1 MRRGKRIVAVFLSV
15 CFAINISIS
24 GLDIRAEEM
33 TGITATATDAE
44 NEQQDTTYLNT
55 DDIELESQDSVGEM
69 LAEDLESVYAEQEEN
84 SGYNIFNIDVKDGT
98 ATVEY
103 ETLENATLVVSAYDE
118 ITNQMVASASKS
130 VNKDETAV
138 NLELGNLSQYYIL
151 KGFIVD
157 SETLQPLTKEFKS
170 ELYTQG
176 MQEFLQKTTDDFSE
190 DRVLNFDDDKSNN
203 FAVYNQNTMVIE
215 QEATKNQLI
224 SADAEKNIYV
234 FENVDNNMLSLQKDD
249 VLSYEKEDGMVLIVK
264 VSTIDVQGTTVT
276 ISGQN
281 ADTEDVFDYVKIDSE
296 AGMENVTIDNSNLED
311 GVEYTGMIEDSA
323 DVPQTHSENANDSQ
337 TDALVTNESEVGAI
351 NGEGSNKLSAEFKF
365 EYPKNKDDEEISASV
380 SGKVNIELKNST
392 KLYIAQ
398 DRQYVEVK
406 FDYSLGLNFSI
417 KMEVDAKI
425 PLGKFSFAPIPGLKI
440 GLTPNVV
447 LKVSGKLSLEGKLK
461 GCIGV
466 RISAQEGVTNLTSN
480 PKWSGNIKFEATLFI
495 GISLKPEIDLINE
508 KVVELSFEGEVGA
521 EIKSTQEVISSSKSV
536 RHECKSCLDG
546 EISGKESATF
556 KAKFLNLKG
565 LTFARTFEINQKLTD
580 FYYSFD
586 YDEFGFTEC
595 PHKTYAVTV
604 LVLDKEKNPI
614 KEAVI
619 SCNSTKYQTDENGK
633 AKFYIAAGTYTIS
646 AEKQGVGS
654 YSKILRVYDES
665 KTIEIQIKGNNSGSS
680 EEKKGIKIG
689 SNTFPDEK
697 FRAYILKN
705 IDKDGDGY
713 LSETE
718 IAETTSITCRAR
730 SISSLKGIECFVN
743 VQSIDCSVNKLTE
756 LDVSKNT
763 ALMEFDCSSNNLT
776 QLDVSKNTALST
788 LYCSINNLT
797 HLDISKNTAL
807 YAFGCAYNRLIQLD
821 VSKNTALYWFD
832 CSRNNLTQLD
842 VSKNTALTELYCG
855 GNKLNELDVS
865 KNTALYEFDC
875 GDNNLTQLDVSKNTA
890 LYEFDCRS
898 NNLTQLDVSKNTT
911 LYELYCSDNNLTQL
925 DVSKNTAL
933 YRVECDNN
941 NLTQLDVSKNT
952 ALVVIICRY
961 NNLTQLD
968 LGKNVKY
975 IHCPGNNLTQLDV
988 SKNTALYWFDCNN
1001 NNLTQLDISKNTAL
1015 STFKCSNNNITQL
1028 DVGKNT
1034 ALMEF
1039 DCSGNNLT
1047 QLDISKNTKLWKL
1060 CCSNNSLTELD
1071 VSNNQ
1076 LDYLSCDRNVQVT
1089 GYNGTITYPDSSTSE
1104 NRLDEESQPV
1114 TDDFSDFEMKEVY
1127 KTDNPISAKTVQ
1139 QVTKADD
1146 THMSYIGLYPNTIYN
1161 LYVCKQAPVSIPFTE
1176 VFTEHNLLYINQYES
1191 DSDGNLSIDYVP
1203 MQEAAGAVEI
1213 LVAEKRINITD
1224 DARVCMA
1231 DIKYDGETHSPLIEY
1246 YFSDSLLS
1254 EGIDYEIEG
1263 DYEAK
1268 EPGTYTIRIRG
1279 IGQYTGTLELQYK
1292 IIDTTPV
1299 VTKPTPVKDLKA
1311 VPVSKNEVKLTWTAT
1326 EKDVKYLIYAK
1337 KHGKYEYCG
1346 TTSSTSYTDT
1356 DALCDDFGYYW
1367 VYPCRTDENGED
1379 IIGDCPQYVCAK
1391 GVYEEV
1397 TEEET
1402 ANVTTSYRTHVQSF
1416 GWQNPVTNGVMSGTS
1431 GKAKRLEGIEISVSG
1446 NKNLGIQYA
1455 THCQTY
1461 GWLPWSANGEMS
1473 GTTGEA
1479 KRLEAIKIQLA
1490 GADKDKYDVYYRVH
1504 AQSYGWLGW
1513 AKNGEPSGTAGYAK
1527 RLEGIQIV
1535 VVKKNEKA
1543 PGLNYAG
1550 VDASKGV
1557 HDSRAYIAKTNGT
1570 ITIPGSADSTNIM
1583 YKTHVQ
1589 SFGWQN
1595 WVLNGAM
1602 SGTSGKAKRLE
1613 GINIKLSNAAY
1624 AGGIQY
1630 QTHIQKNGWEQKWKK
1645 DGEMSGTSGEA
1656 KRLEAIRIKLYGEMA
1671 NHFDVYY
1678 RVHAQSYGWLGWAKN
1693 GEESGT
1699 AGYAKRLEGIQIVLV
1714 PKGSA
1719 APANNYKNIQS
1730 VNTKAYIKK

>member
-55 DDIELESQDSVGEM
+55 DDIEIESQDSVGEM

-84 SGYNIFNIDVKDGT
+84 SGYNIFNIDVKDRT
-98 ATVEY
+98 ATVQY
-103 ETLENATLVVSAYDE
+103 EALENATLVVSAYDE
-118 ITNQMVASASKS
+118 TTNQMVASASKS

-138 NLELGNLSQYYIL
+138 DLELGDLPQYYIL

-234 FENVDNNMLSLQKDD
+234 FENVDTNMLSLQKDD

-264 VSTIDVQGTTVT
+264 VSTIDVEGTTVT

-296 AGMENVTIDNSNLED
+296 AGMENVTIDNSNLDD

-323 DVPQTHSENANDSQ
+323 DVPKTYSENANDSQ
-337 TDALVTNESEVGAI
+337 TDALVANESEVGAS
-351 NGEGSNKLSAEFKF
+351 NGEGSNKLSAEFKL
-365 EYPKNKDDEEISASV
+365 ENPKNKDDEEISASV
-380 SGKVNIELKNST
+380 SGKVNIELKNSI

-406 FDYSLGLNFSI
+406 FDYSLGLNISI

-466 RISAQEGVTNLTSN
+466 RISAQEGITNLTSN

-565 LTFARTFEINQKLTD
+565 ATFARTFEINQKLTD

-586 YDEFGFTEC
+586 YDEFAFTEC

-604 LVLDKEKNPI
+604 LALDKEKNPI
-614 KEAVI
+614 KDAVI

-646 AEKQGVGS
+646 AAKQGVGS

-680 EEKKGIKIG
+680 EEKKGIKIDE
-689 SNTFPDEK
+689 NTFPDK
-697 FRAYILKN
+697 NFREYILEN

-718 IAETTSITCRAR
+718 IAETTQI
-730 SISSLKGIECFVN
+730 IIGSSTGQAEEDRIKSLEGIEYFIN
-743 VQSIDCSVNKLTE
+743 ISKLECGNNRLTK
-756 LDVSKNT
+756 LDVSNNIE
-763 ALMEFDCSSNNLT
+763 LEELDCYWNKITELNVSNNKKLKK
-776 QLDVSKNTALST
+776 LDCYV
-788 LYCSINNLT
+788 NNL
-797 HLDISKNTAL
+797 K
-807 YAFGCAYNRLIQLD
+807 
-821 VSKNTALYWFD
+821 
-832 CSRNNLTQLD
+832 
-842 VSKNTALTELYCG
+842 
-855 GNKLNELDVS
+855 
-865 KNTALYEFDC
+865 
-875 GDNNLTQLDVSKNTA
+875 
-890 LYEFDCRS
+890 
-898 NNLTQLDVSKNTT
+898 
-911 LYELYCSDNNLTQL
+911 
-925 DVSKNTAL
+925 
-933 YRVECDNN
+933 
-941 NLTQLDVSKNT
+941 
-952 ALVVIICRY
+952 
-961 NNLTQLD
+961 
-968 LGKNVKY
+968 
-975 IHCPGNNLTQLDV
+975 
-988 SKNTALYWFDCNN
+988 
-1001 NNLTQLDISKNTAL
+1001 
-1015 STFKCSNNNITQL
+1015 
-1028 DVGKNT
+1028 
-1034 ALMEF
+1034 
-1039 DCSGNNLT
+1039 
-1047 QLDISKNTKLWKL
+1047 
-1060 CCSNNSLTELD
+1060 ELD
-1071 VSNNQ
+1071 VSNNVELETLVCGSNNLTNLDVSRNSKLTELQCEYNELSELVVSSNNELRNFRCGNNDLGQ
-1076 LDYLSCDRNVQVT
+1076 LDVSNNIKLITLYCNDNKLTELNLNYNIELTELGCQSNELNNLDVKNNVNLIKLYCLENNLSQLDVSYNIELKELYCYWNRITKLNVSSNNKLNDLHCDKNTQVI
-1089 GYNGTITYPDSSTSE
+1089 GYEGTVKHPDYSKTYDQM
-1104 NRLDEESQPV
+1104 REESQPI

-1146 THMSYIGLYPNTIYN
+1146 THVSYAGLYSNTIYN

-1176 VFTEHNLLYINQYES
+1176 VFTEDNLLYINQYES
-1191 DSDGNLSIDYVP
+1191 DADGNLSIDYVP
-1203 MQEAAGAVEI
+1203 MQEATGAVEI
-1213 LVAEKRINITD
+1213 LVAQKRINITD

-1231 DIKYDGETHSPLIEY
+1231 NIEYDGETHSPLIEY

-1279 IGQYTGTLELQYK
+1279 IVQYTGTLELQYK

-1391 GVYEEV
+1391 GVYEEI
-1397 TEEET
+1397 TEEKT
-1402 ANVTTSYRTHVQSF
+1402 ANVTISYRTHVQSF
-1416 GWQNPVTNGVMSGTS
+1416 GWQNPVTNGVMSGTT

-1479 KRLEAIKIQLA
+1479 KRLEAIEIRLT

-1535 VVKKNEKA
+1535 VVKKTEAA
-1543 PGLNYAG
+1543 PGLDYAG
-1550 VDASKGV
+1550 VNASKGV

-1595 WVLNGAM
+1595 WVLNGTM

>member
-1 MRRGKRIVAVFLSV
+1 MRRGKRIVAAFLSV

-55 DDIELESQDSVGEM
+55 DDIEIESQDSVGEM

-84 SGYNIFNIDVKDGT
+84 SGYNIFNIDVKDRT
-98 ATVEY
+98 ATVQY
-103 ETLENATLVVSAYDE
+103 EALENATLVVSAYDE
-118 ITNQMVASASKS
+118 TTNQMVASASKS

-138 NLELGNLSQYYIL
+138 DLELGDLPQYYIL

-203 FAVYNQNTMVIE
+203 FAVYNQNTIVIE

-234 FENVDNNMLSLQKDD
+234 FENVDTNMLSLQKDD

-264 VSTIDVQGTTVT
+264 VSTIDVEGTTVT

-296 AGMENVTIDNSNLED
+296 AGMENVTIDNSNLDD

-323 DVPQTHSENANDSQ
+323 DVPKTYSENANDSQ
-337 TDALVTNESEVGAI
+337 TDALVANESEVGAS
-351 NGEGSNKLSAEFKF
+351 NGEGSNKLSAEFKL
-365 EYPKNKDDEEISASV
+365 ENPKNKDDEEISASV

-406 FDYSLGLNFSI
+406 FDYSLGLNISI

-466 RISAQEGVTNLTSN
+466 RISAQEGITNLTSN

-565 LTFARTFEINQKLTD
+565 ATFARTFEINQKLTD

-586 YDEFGFTEC
+586 YDEFAFTEC

-604 LVLDKEKNPI
+604 LALDKEKNPI
-614 KEAVI
+614 KDAVI

-646 AEKQGVGS
+646 AAKQGVGS

-665 KTIEIQIKGNNSGSS
+665 KTIEIQIKGNNSGLS

-697 FRAYILKN
+697 FRAYILEN

-718 IAETTSITCRAR
+718 IAETTSITCGAR
-730 SISSLKGIECFVN
+730 SISSLKGIEYFVN
-743 VQSIDCSVNKLTE
+743 VQSIDCRGNNLTQ
-756 LDVSKNT
+756 LDVSKNIYLRGL
-763 ALMEFDCSSNNLT
+763 ACFENNLT
-776 QLDVSKNTALST
+776 QLDVSKNTVLEKLA
-788 LYCSINNLT
+788 CQQNN
-797 HLDISKNTAL
+797 
-807 YAFGCAYNRLIQLD
+807 LIQLD
-821 VSKNTALYWFD
+821 VSKNVWYLNCYK
-832 CSRNNLTQLD
+832 NNLTQLD
-842 VSKNTALTELYCG
+842 VSKNVTLWYLYCD
-855 GNKLNELDVS
+855 NNNLTQLDISKSVELRNLSCAKNNLTQLDISKNVKLYMLSCYKNNLTQLDVC
-865 KNTALYEFDC
+865 KNTALEDLDC
-875 GDNNLTQLDVSKNTA
+875 SENNLTQLDVSKNA
-890 LYEFDCRS
+890 KLCELKCY
-898 NNLTQLDVSKNTT
+898 NNNISQLDVSNK
-911 LYELYCSDNNLTQL
+911 SNL
-925 DVSKNTAL
+925 
-933 YRVECDNN
+933 R
-941 NLTQLDVSKNT
+941 
-952 ALVVIICRY
+952 I
-961 NNLTQLD
+961 
-968 LGKNVKY
+968 
-975 IHCPGNNLTQLDV
+975 
-988 SKNTALYWFDCNN
+988 
-1001 NNLTQLDISKNTAL
+1001 
-1015 STFKCSNNNITQL
+1015 
-1028 DVGKNT
+1028 
-1034 ALMEF
+1034 
-1039 DCSGNNLT
+1039 
-1047 QLDISKNTKLWKL
+1047 
-1060 CCSNNSLTELD
+1060 
-1071 VSNNQ
+1071 
-1076 LDYLSCDRNVQVT
+1076 LSCDRNVQVT

-1146 THMSYIGLYPNTIYN
+1146 THVSYIGLYPNTSYN
-1161 LYVCKQAPVSIPFTE
+1161 LYVCKQAPISTPFTD
-1176 VFTEHNLLYINQYES
+1176 VFTEDNLLYINQYES

-1246 YFSDSLLS
+1246 YFSDSLLN
-1254 EGIDYEIEG
+1254 EGTDYEIEG

-1279 IGQYTGTLELQYK
+1279 IGQYTGILELQYK

-1311 VPVSKNEVKLTWTAT
+1311 VPVSKNGVKLTWTAT

-1367 VYPCRTDENGED
+1367 VYPCRTGENGED

-1446 NKNLGIQYA
+1446 NENLGIQYA

-1479 KRLEAIKIQLA
+1479 KRLEAIEIRLT

-1693 GEESGT
+1693 GEEAGT

>member
-55 DDIELESQDSVGEM
+55 DDIEIESQDSVGEM

-84 SGYNIFNIDVKDGT
+84 SGYNIFNIDVKDRT
-98 ATVEY
+98 ATVQY
-103 ETLENATLVVSAYDE
+103 EALENATLVVSAYDE
-118 ITNQMVASASKS
+118 TTNQMVASASKS

-138 NLELGNLSQYYIL
+138 DLELGDLPQYYIL

-203 FAVYNQNTMVIE
+203 FAVYNQNTIVIE

-234 FENVDNNMLSLQKDD
+234 FENVDTNMLSLQKDD

-264 VSTIDVQGTTVT
+264 VNTIDVEGTTVT

-296 AGMENVTIDNSNLED
+296 AGMENVAIDNSNLED
-311 GVEYTGMIEDSA
+311 GVEYTGMIEDSG
-323 DVPQTHSENANDSQ
+323 DVPKTYSENANDSQ
-337 TDALVTNESEVGAI
+337 TDALVANESEVGAS
-351 NGEGSNKLSAEFKF
+351 NGEGSNKLSAEFKL
-365 EYPKNKDDEEISASV
+365 ENPKNKDDEGISASV

-398 DRQYVEVK
+398 DHQYVEVK
-406 FDYSLGLNFSI
+406 FDYSLGLNISI

-508 KVVELSFEGEVGA
+508 KIVELSFEGEVGA
-521 EIKSTQEVISSSKSV
+521 EIKSTQEVINSSKSV

-565 LTFARTFEINQKLTD
+565 ATFARTFEINQKLTD

-586 YDEFGFTEC
+586 YDEFAFTEC

-614 KEAVI
+614 KDAVI
-619 SCNSTKYQTDENGK
+619 SCNYMNYQTDENGK

-646 AEKQGVGS
+646 AAKQGVGS
-654 YSKILRVYDES
+654 YSKILHVYDES

-680 EEKKGIKIG
+680 EEKKGIKIDE
-689 SNTFPDEK
+689 NTFPDEN
-697 FRAYILKN
+697 FRAYILKK

-718 IAETTSITCRAR
+718 IAETTSITCAD
-730 SISSLKGIECFVN
+730 ISSLKGIEYFVN
-743 VQSIDCSVNKLTE
+743 VQLIDCRGCNLTQ
-756 LDVSKNT
+756 LDVSENT
-763 ALMEFDCSSNNLT
+763 ALEVLYCSKNNLT
-776 QLDVSKNTALST
+776 QLDVSKNTALED
-788 LYCSINNLT
+788 LLCSE
-797 HLDISKNTAL
+797 
-807 YAFGCAYNRLIQLD
+807 
-821 VSKNTALYWFD
+821 
-832 CSRNNLTQLD
+832 NNLTQLD
-842 VSKNTALTELYCG
+842 VSKNTALEYLDCSENNLTQ
-855 GNKLNELDVS
+855 LDVS
-865 KNTALYEFDC
+865 KNIALEHLYCSE
-875 GDNNLTQLDVSKNTA
+875 NNLTQLDVSKNTA
-890 LYEFDCRS
+890 LKHLYCSENNLTQLDVSKNIYLLDLDCS
-898 NNLTQLDVSKNTT
+898 GNNLTQLDVSKNTVLAKLSCQQNNLT
-911 LYELYCSDNNLTQL
+911 QLDVSKNVKLWYLNCYNNNLTQLDVSKNVKLWDLHCSENNLTQL

-933 YRVECDNN
+933 EYLDCSEN

-952 ALVVIICRY
+952 EL
-961 NNLTQLD
+961 QD
-968 LGKNVKY
+968 L
-975 IHCPGNNLTQLDV
+975 
-988 SKNTALYWFDCNN
+988 
-1001 NNLTQLDISKNTAL
+1001 
-1015 STFKCSNNNITQL
+1015 
-1028 DVGKNT
+1028 
-1034 ALMEF
+1034 

-1047 QLDISKNTKLWKL
+1047 QLDVSENAKL
-1060 CCSNNSLTELD
+1060 CELKCYNNNISQLD
-1071 VSNNQ
+1071 VSNKSN
-1076 LDYLSCDRNVQVT
+1076 LRILACERNVQVT
-1089 GYNGTITYPDSSTSE
+1089 GYNGTIIYPDSSTSE
-1104 NRLDEESQPV
+1104 NRLDEESLPIA
-1114 TDDFSDFEMKEVY
+1114 DDFSDFEMKEVY

-1146 THMSYIGLYPNTIYN
+1146 THVSYIGLYPNTIYN

-1203 MQEAAGAVEI
+1203 MQEATGAVEI
-1213 LVAEKRINITD
+1213 LVAQKRINITD
-1224 DARVCMA
+1224 NARVCMA

-1391 GVYEEV
+1391 GVYEEI

-1402 ANVTTSYRTHVQSF
+1402 ANVTISYRTHVQSF
-1416 GWQNPVTNGVMSGTS
+1416 GWQNPVTNGVMSGTT

-1479 KRLEAIKIQLA
+1479 KRLEAIEIRLT

-1535 VVKKNEKA
+1535 VVKKTEAA
-1543 PGLNYAG
+1543 PGLDYAG
-1550 VDASKGV
+1550 VNASKGV

-1595 WVLNGAM
+1595 WVLNGTM

-1630 QTHIQKNGWEQKWKK
+1630 RTHIQTYGWEKEWKK
-1645 DGEMSGTSGEA
+1645 DGVMSGTSGKA
-1656 KRLEAIRIKLYGEMA
+1656 KRLEAIQIKLYGEMA

>member
-98 ATVEY
+98 ATVQY
-103 ETLENATLVVSAYDE
+103 EALENATLVVSAYDE
-118 ITNQMVASASKS
+118 TTNQMVASASKS

-138 NLELGNLSQYYIL
+138 DLELGDLPQYYIL

-203 FAVYNQNTMVIE
+203 FAVYNQNTIVIE

-234 FENVDNNMLSLQKDD
+234 FENVDTNMLSLQKDD

-264 VSTIDVQGTTVT
+264 VSTIDVEGTTVT

-296 AGMENVTIDNSNLED
+296 AGMENVAIDNSNLED

-323 DVPQTHSENANDSQ
+323 DVPKTYSENANDSQ
-337 TDALVTNESEVGAI
+337 TDALVANESEVGAS
-351 NGEGSNKLSAEFKF
+351 NGEGSNKLSAEFKL
-365 EYPKNKDDEEISASV
+365 ENPKNKDDEGISASV

-398 DRQYVEVK
+398 DHQYVEVK
-406 FDYSLGLNFSI
+406 FDYSLGLNISI

-440 GLTPNVV
+440 GLTPSVV

-466 RISAQEGVTNLTSN
+466 RISVQEGITNLTSN

-508 KVVELSFEGEVGA
+508 KIVELSFEGEVGA
-521 EIKSTQEVISSSKSV
+521 EIKSTQEVINSSKSV

-565 LTFARTFEINQKLTD
+565 ATFARTFEINQKLTD

-586 YDEFGFTEC
+586 YDEFAFTEC

-619 SCNSTKYQTDENGK
+619 SCNSTNYQTDENGK

-680 EEKKGIKIG
+680 EEKKGIKIDE
-689 SNTFPDEK
+689 NTFPDEN

-718 IAETTSITCRAR
+718 IEETTSITCRDR
-730 SISSLKGIECFVN
+730 SISSLKGIECFAALEYLY
-743 VQSIDCSVNKLTE
+743 CSE
-756 LDVSKNT
+756 
-763 ALMEFDCSSNNLT
+763 NNLT
-776 QLDVSKNTALST
+776 QLDVSKNTALAI
-788 LYCSINNLT
+788 LYCSENNLT
-797 HLDISKNTAL
+797 
-807 YAFGCAYNRLIQLD
+807 QLD
-821 VSKNTALYWFD
+821 VSKNIYLSCLI
-832 CSRNNLTQLD
+832 CSENNLTQLD
-842 VSKNTALTELYCG
+842 VSKNTEL
-855 GNKLNELDVS
+855 
-865 KNTALYEFDC
+865 
-875 GDNNLTQLDVSKNTA
+875 Q
-890 LYEFDCRS
+890 
-898 NNLTQLDVSKNTT
+898 
-911 LYELYCSDNNLTQL
+911 
-925 DVSKNTAL
+925 
-933 YRVECDNN
+933 
-941 NLTQLDVSKNT
+941 
-952 ALVVIICRY
+952 
-961 NNLTQLD
+961 D
-968 LGKNVKY
+968 L
-975 IHCPGNNLTQLDV
+975 
-988 SKNTALYWFDCNN
+988 
-1001 NNLTQLDISKNTAL
+1001 
-1015 STFKCSNNNITQL
+1015 
-1028 DVGKNT
+1028 
-1034 ALMEF
+1034 

-1047 QLDISKNTKLWKL
+1047 QLDVSENAKL
-1060 CCSNNSLTELD
+1060 CELKCYNNNIS
-1071 VSNNQ
+1071 Q
-1076 LDYLSCDRNVQVT
+1076 LDMSNKSNLRILSCDRNVQVI
-1089 GYNGTITYPDSSTSE
+1089 GYHGEITYPSSSTSQ
-1104 NRLDEESQPV
+1104 NQLKEETKIV
-1114 TDDFSDFEMKEVY
+1114 TDNSSDFEMKEVY

-1146 THMSYIGLYPNTIYN
+1146 THVSYIGLYPNTIYN

-1203 MQEAAGAVEI
+1203 MQEATGAVEI
-1213 LVAEKRINITD
+1213 LVAQKRINITD
-1224 DARVCMA
+1224 NARVCMA

-1391 GVYEEV
+1391 GVYEEI

-1402 ANVTTSYRTHVQSF
+1402 ANVTISYRTHVQSF
-1416 GWQNPVTNGVMSGTS
+1416 GWQNPVTNGVMSGTT

-1479 KRLEAIKIQLA
+1479 KRLEAIEIRLT

-1535 VVKKNEKA
+1535 VVKKTEAA
-1543 PGLNYAG
+1543 PGLDYAG
-1550 VDASKGV
+1550 VNASKGV

-1595 WVLNGAM
+1595 WVLNGTM

-1630 QTHIQKNGWEQKWKK
+1630 RTHIQTYGWEKEWKK
-1645 DGEMSGTSGEA
+1645 DGVMSGTSGEA
-1656 KRLEAIRIKLYGEMA
+1656 KRLEAIQIKLYGEMA

-1699 AGYAKRLEGIQIVLV
+1699 AGLAKRLEGIQIVLI
-1714 PKGSA
+1714 PKGGA

>member
-55 DDIELESQDSVGEM
+55 DDIEIESQDSVGEM

-84 SGYNIFNIDVKDGT
+84 SGYNIFNIDVKDRT
-98 ATVEY
+98 ATVQY
-103 ETLENATLVVSAYDE
+103 EALENATLVVSAYDE
-118 ITNQMVASASKS
+118 TTNQMVASASKS

-138 NLELGNLSQYYIL
+138 DLELGDLPQYYIL

-203 FAVYNQNTMVIE
+203 FAVYNQNTIVIE

-234 FENVDNNMLSLQKDD
+234 FENVDTNMLSLQKDD

-264 VSTIDVQGTTVT
+264 VNTIDVEGTTVT

-296 AGMENVTIDNSNLED
+296 AGMENVAIDNSNLED
-311 GVEYTGMIEDSA
+311 GVEYTGMIEDSG
-323 DVPQTHSENANDSQ
+323 DVPKTYSENANDSQ
-337 TDALVTNESEVGAI
+337 TDALVANESEVGAS
-351 NGEGSNKLSAEFKF
+351 NGEGSNKLSAEFKL
-365 EYPKNKDDEEISASV
+365 ENPKNKDDEGISASV

-398 DRQYVEVK
+398 DHQYVEVK
-406 FDYSLGLNFSI
+406 FDYSLGLNISI

-565 LTFARTFEINQKLTD
+565 ATFARTFEINQKLTD

-586 YDEFGFTEC
+586 YDEFAFTEC

-604 LVLDKEKNPI
+604 LALDKEKNPI
-614 KEAVI
+614 KDAVI

-646 AEKQGVGS
+646 AAKQGVGS

-665 KTIEIQIKGNNSGSS
+665 KTIEIQIKENNSGSS
-680 EEKKGIKIG
+680 EEKKGIKIDE
-689 SNTFPDEK
+689 NTFPDEN
-697 FRAYILKN
+697 FRAYINKK
-705 IDKDGDGY
+705 IDKNFDGY
-713 LSETE
+713 LSKTE
-718 IAETTSITCRAR
+718 IERTTSINCAGQ
-730 SISSLKGIECFVN
+730 SISSLKGIEYFVDIQKLN
-743 VQSIDCSVNKLTE
+743 CDNNKLTQLDLSKNTKLESLDCAVNKLTKLNVSQNVQLGDLGCGFNE
-756 LDVSKNT
+756 LTRLDVSKNT
-763 ALMEFDCSSNNLT
+763 RLEILVCYCNKLTQLDISKNTELKKLLCEVNDLTKLDISNNMGLVYLSCDYNKQTQLDVSKNTELSFLSCGNNELT
-776 QLDVSKNTALST
+776 QLDVSKNTELRYLS
-788 LYCSINNLT
+788 CIGS
-797 HLDISKNTAL
+797 
-807 YAFGCAYNRLIQLD
+807 
-821 VSKNTALYWFD
+821 
-832 CSRNNLTQLD
+832 NLTQLNVSNNTKLETLSCNNNNLTRLD
-842 VSKNTALTELYCG
+842 VNNNTKLRELYCES
-855 GNKLNELDVS
+855 N
-865 KNTALYEFDC
+865 A
-875 GDNNLTQLDVSKNTA
+875 LTQL
-890 LYEFDCRS
+890 
-898 NNLTQLDVSKNTT
+898 
-911 LYELYCSDNNLTQL
+911 ELAENIELEKLCCSDNNLTQL
-925 DVSKNTAL
+925 DVSNNTCL
-933 YRVECDNN
+933 R
-941 NLTQLDVSKNT
+941 
-952 ALVVIICRY
+952 
-961 NNLTQLD
+961 
-968 LGKNVKY
+968 
-975 IHCPGNNLTQLDV
+975 
-988 SKNTALYWFDCNN
+988 
-1001 NNLTQLDISKNTAL
+1001 
-1015 STFKCSNNNITQL
+1015 
-1028 DVGKNT
+1028 
-1034 ALMEF
+1034 
-1039 DCSGNNLT
+1039 
-1047 QLDISKNTKLWKL
+1047 
-1060 CCSNNSLTELD
+1060 
-1071 VSNNQ
+1071 
-1076 LDYLSCDRNVQVT
+1076 YLSCDRNVQVT

-1104 NRLDEESQPV
+1104 NRLDEESLPI

-1146 THMSYIGLYPNTIYN
+1146 THVSYIGLYPNTSYN
-1161 LYVCKQAPVSIPFTE
+1161 LYVCKQASISTPFTD
-1176 VFTEHNLLYINQYES
+1176 VFTEDNLLYINQYES

-1203 MQEAAGAVEI
+1203 MQEVAGAVEI

-1326 EKDVKYLIYAK
+1326 EKDVKYLIYTK

-1356 DALCDDFGYYW
+1356 EALCDDFGYYW

-1391 GVYEEV
+1391 GVYEEI
-1397 TEEET
+1397 TEEKT
-1402 ANVTTSYRTHVQSF
+1402 ANVTISYRTHVQSF

-1461 GWLPWSANGEMS
+1461 GWLPWSANGEMN

-1479 KRLEAIKIQLA
+1479 KRLEAIKIQLT

-1535 VVKKNEKA
+1535 VVKKTEAA
-1543 PGLNYAG
+1543 PGLDYVG
-1550 VDASKGV
+1550 VNASKGV

-1570 ITIPGSADSTNIM
+1570 ITIPGSTDSTNIM

-1595 WVLNGAM
+1595 WVLNGTM

-1699 AGYAKRLEGIQIVLV
+1699 AGLAKRLEGIQIVLI
-1714 PKGSA
+1714 PKGGA

>member
-55 DDIELESQDSVGEM
+55 DDIEIESQDSVGEM

-84 SGYNIFNIDVKDGT
+84 SGYNIFNIDVKDRT
-98 ATVEY
+98 ATVQY
-103 ETLENATLVVSAYDE
+103 EALENATLVVSAYDE
-118 ITNQMVASASKS
+118 TTNQMVASASKS

-138 NLELGNLSQYYIL
+138 DLELGDLPQYYIL

-203 FAVYNQNTMVIE
+203 FAVYNQNTIVIE

-234 FENVDNNMLSLQKDD
+234 FENVDTNMLSLQKDD

-264 VSTIDVQGTTVT
+264 VNTIDVEGTTVT

-296 AGMENVTIDNSNLED
+296 AGMENVAIDNSNLED
-311 GVEYTGMIEDSA
+311 GVEYTGMIEDSG
-323 DVPQTHSENANDSQ
+323 DVPKTYSENANDSQ
-337 TDALVTNESEVGAI
+337 TDALVANESEVGAS
-351 NGEGSNKLSAEFKF
+351 NGEGSNKLSAEFKL
-365 EYPKNKDDEEISASV
+365 ENPKNKDDEGISASV

-398 DRQYVEVK
+398 DHQYVEVK
-406 FDYSLGLNFSI
+406 FDYSLGLNISI

-466 RISAQEGVTNLTSN
+466 RISAQEGITNLTSN

-565 LTFARTFEINQKLTD
+565 ATFARTFEINQKLTD

-586 YDEFGFTEC
+586 YDEFAFTEC

-604 LVLDKEKNPI
+604 LALDKEKNPI
-614 KEAVI
+614 KDAVI

-646 AEKQGVGS
+646 AAKQGVGS

-680 EEKKGIKIG
+680 EEKKGIKIDE
-689 SNTFPDEK
+689 NTFPDK
-697 FRAYILKN
+697 NFRVYILEN

-713 LSETE
+713 LSESE

-743 VQSIDCSVNKLTE
+743 VQSIDCSVNNLTE

-763 ALMEFDCSSNNLT
+763 ALSSLDCTQNNLTQLDLGKNVKLKYLQCMFNKLT
-776 QLDVSKNTALST
+776 QLDVSKNTAL
-788 LYCSINNLT
+788 
-797 HLDISKNTAL
+797 
-807 YAFGCAYNRLIQLD
+807 
-821 VSKNTALYWFD
+821 
-832 CSRNNLTQLD
+832 
-842 VSKNTALTELYCG
+842 
-855 GNKLNELDVS
+855 
-865 KNTALYEFDC
+865 YEFACDE
-875 GDNNLTQLDVSKNTA
+875 NNLTQLDVSKNTA
-890 LYEFDCRS
+890 LYVLECG
-898 NNLTQLDVSKNTT
+898 NNKLTQLDVSKNTV
-911 LYELYCSDNNLTQL
+911 LYGLYCGNNSLTQL
-925 DVSKNTAL
+925 DVSKNTVLDVLECNDNKLTRLVSKNTAL
-933 YRVECDNN
+933 STFKCSNN
-941 NLTQLDVSKNT
+941 NLTELDVSKNT
-952 ALVVIICRY
+952 ALYKFDCS
-961 NNLTQLD
+961 
-968 LGKNVKY
+968 
-975 IHCPGNNLTQLDV
+975 GNNLTQLDV
-988 SKNTALYWFDCNN
+988 SKNTALCWLFCG
-1001 NNLTQLDISKNTAL
+1001 
-1015 STFKCSNNNITQL
+1015 NNNI
-1028 DVGKNT
+1028 
-1034 ALMEF
+1034 
-1039 DCSGNNLT
+1039 
-1047 QLDISKNTKLWKL
+1047 
-1060 CCSNNSLTELD
+1060 TELD
-1071 VSNNQ
+1071 VSNNNQ
-1076 LDYLSCDRNVQVT
+1076 LCYLSCDYNVQVT
-1089 GYNGTITYPDSSTSE
+1089 GCPQNIIYHSSSTSL
-1104 NRLDEESQPV
+1104 NQLNEESQPI

-1146 THMSYIGLYPNTIYN
+1146 THVSYIGLYPNTIYN

-1176 VFTEHNLLYINQYES
+1176 VFTGDNLLYINQYES
-1191 DSDGNLSIDYVP
+1191 DTDGKLSIDYVP
-1203 MQEAAGAVEI
+1203 MQEATGAVEI

-1246 YFSDSLLS
+1246 YFSDSLLN

-1268 EPGTYTIRIRG
+1268 EPGTYTIIIRG

-1299 VTKPTPVKDLKA
+1299 AAKPTPVRDLKA

-1391 GVYEEV
+1391 GVYEEI

-1402 ANVTTSYRTHVQSF
+1402 ANVTISYRTHVQSF
-1416 GWQNPVTNGVMSGTS
+1416 GWQNPVTNGVMSGTT

-1543 PGLNYAG
+1543 PGLDYAG
-1550 VDASKGV
+1550 VNASKGV

-1570 ITIPGSADSTNIM
+1570 ITIPGSTDSTNIM

-1630 QTHIQKNGWEQKWKK
+1630 RTHVQTYGWEKEWRK
-1645 DGEMSGTSGEA
+1645 DGAMSGTSGKA
-1656 KRLEAIRIKLYGEMA
+1656 KRLEAIQIKLYGEMA

-1693 GEESGT
+1693 GEEAGT
-1699 AGYAKRLEGIQIVLV
+1699 AGLAKRLEGIQIVLI
-1714 PKGSA
+1714 PKGGA

>member
-55 DDIELESQDSVGEM
+55 DDIEIESQDSVGEM

-84 SGYNIFNIDVKDGT
+84 SGYNIFNIDVKDRT
-98 ATVEY
+98 ATVQY
-103 ETLENATLVVSAYDE
+103 EALENATLVVSAYDE
-118 ITNQMVASASKS
+118 TTNQMVASASKS

-138 NLELGNLSQYYIL
+138 DLELGDLPQYYIL

-203 FAVYNQNTMVIE
+203 FAVYNQNTIVIE

-234 FENVDNNMLSLQKDD
+234 FENVDTNMLSLQKDD

-264 VSTIDVQGTTVT
+264 VSTIDVEGTTVT

-296 AGMENVTIDNSNLED
+296 AGMENVAIDNSNLED

-323 DVPQTHSENANDSQ
+323 DVPKTYSENANDSQ
-337 TDALVTNESEVGAI
+337 TDALVANESEVGAS
-351 NGEGSNKLSAEFKF
+351 NGEGSNKLSAEFKL
-365 EYPKNKDDEEISASV
+365 ENPKNKDDEGISASV

-398 DRQYVEVK
+398 DHQYVEVK
-406 FDYSLGLNFSI
+406 FDYSLGLNISI

-440 GLTPNVV
+440 GLTPSVV

-466 RISAQEGVTNLTSN
+466 RISAQEGITNLTSN

-521 EIKSTQEVISSSKSV
+521 EIKSTQEVINSSKSV

-565 LTFARTFEINQKLTD
+565 ATFARTFEINQKLTD

-586 YDEFGFTEC
+586 YDEFAFTEC

-614 KEAVI
+614 KDAVI

-680 EEKKGIKIG
+680 EEKKGIKIDE
-689 SNTFPDEK
+689 NTFPDEK
-697 FRAYILKN
+697 FRAYILEN

-713 LSETE
+713 LSDTE
-718 IAETTSITCRAR
+718 IAETTSITCAAR

-743 VQSIDCSVNKLTE
+743 VQSIDCGV
-756 LDVSKNT
+756 
-763 ALMEFDCSSNNLT
+763 NNLT
-776 QLDVSKNTALST
+776 QLDVSKNTALED
-788 LYCSINNLT
+788 
-797 HLDISKNTAL
+797 LDCWA
-807 YAFGCAYNRLIQLD
+807 
-821 VSKNTALYWFD
+821 
-832 CSRNNLTQLD
+832 NNLTQLD
-842 VSKNTALTELYCG
+842 VSKNTVLETLTC
-855 GNKLNELDVS
+855 DQ
-865 KNTALYEFDC
+865 
-875 GDNNLTQLDVSKNTA
+875 NNLTQLDVSKNVK
-890 LYEFDCRS
+890 LWDLDCYK
-898 NNLTQLDVSKNTT
+898 NNLTQLDVSKNVKLWNLNCSENNLTQ
-911 LYELYCSDNNLTQL
+911 LDISKNVELRWLSCYQNNLTQL
-925 DVSKNTAL
+925 DVSKNVKLCDL
-933 YRVECDNN
+933 YCFENNLTQLDISKSVELRDLSCYQNNLTQLDISKNVKLWNLNCEQN
-941 NLTQLDVSKNT
+941 NLTQLDVCKNTELRILSCEGNNLSQLDVSKNT
-952 ALVVIICRY
+952 ELQELYCS
-961 NNLTQLD
+961 
-968 LGKNVKY
+968 
-975 IHCPGNNLTQLDV
+975 GNNLTQLDV
-988 SKNTALYWFDCNN
+988 SKNTELQELY
-1001 NNLTQLDISKNTAL
+1001 
-1015 STFKCSNNNITQL
+1015 
-1028 DVGKNT
+1028 
-1034 ALMEF
+1034 
-1039 DCSGNNLT
+1039 CSGNNLT
-1047 QLDISKNTKLWKL
+1047 QLDVSKNAKL
-1060 CCSNNSLTELD
+1060 CELKCYNNNISQLD
-1071 VSNNQ
+1071 VSNKSN
-1076 LDYLSCDRNVQVT
+1076 LRILSCDRNVQVT

-1104 NRLDEESQPV
+1104 NRLDEESLPIA
-1114 TDDFSDFEMKEVY
+1114 DDFSDFEKKEVY

-1146 THMSYIGLYPNTIYN
+1146 THASYAGLYPNTIYN

-1176 VFTEHNLLYINQYES
+1176 VFTENNLLYINQYES
-1191 DSDGNLSIDYVP
+1191 DADGNLSIDYVP
-1203 MQEAAGAVEI
+1203 MQEATGAVEI
-1213 LVAEKRINITD
+1213 LVAQKRINITD

-1231 DIKYDGETHSPLIEY
+1231 NIEYDGETHSPLIEY

-1268 EPGTYTIRIRG
+1268 EPGTYTIIIRG

-1299 VTKPTPVKDLKA
+1299 VVKPTPVKNLKA
-1311 VPVSKNEVKLTWTAT
+1311 ASVAKNKVKLTWTAT

-1416 GWQNPVTNGVMSGTS
+1416 GWQNPVTNGVMSGTT

-1479 KRLEAIKIQLA
+1479 KRLEAIEIRLT

-1535 VVKKNEKA
+1535 VVKKTEAA
-1543 PGLNYAG
+1543 PGLDYAG
-1550 VDASKGV
+1550 VNASKGV

-1595 WVLNGAM
+1595 WVLNGTM

-1630 QTHIQKNGWEQKWKK
+1630 RTHIQTYGWEKEWKK
-1645 DGEMSGTSGEA
+1645 DGVMSGTSGEA
-1656 KRLEAIRIKLYGEMA
+1656 KRLEAIQIKLYGEMA

-1699 AGYAKRLEGIQIVLV
+1699 AGLAKRLEGIQIVLI
-1714 PKGSA
+1714 PKGGA

>member
-55 DDIELESQDSVGEM
+55 DDIEIESQDSVGEM

-84 SGYNIFNIDVKDGT
+84 SGYNIFNIDVKDRT
-98 ATVEY
+98 ATVQY
-103 ETLENATLVVSAYDE
+103 EALENATLVVSAYDE
-118 ITNQMVASASKS
+118 TTNQMVASASKS

-138 NLELGNLSQYYIL
+138 DLELGDLPQYYIL

-203 FAVYNQNTMVIE
+203 FAVYNQNTIVIE

-234 FENVDNNMLSLQKDD
+234 FENVDTNMLSLQKDD

-264 VSTIDVQGTTVT
+264 VNTIDVEGTTVT

-296 AGMENVTIDNSNLED
+296 AGMENVAIDNSNLED
-311 GVEYTGMIEDSA
+311 GVEYTGMIEDSG
-323 DVPQTHSENANDSQ
+323 DVPKTYSENANDSQ
-337 TDALVTNESEVGAI
+337 TDALVANESEVGAS
-351 NGEGSNKLSAEFKF
+351 NGEGSNKLSAEFKL
-365 EYPKNKDDEEISASV
+365 ENPKNKDDEGISASV

-398 DRQYVEVK
+398 DHQYVEVK
-406 FDYSLGLNFSI
+406 FDYSLGLNISI

-508 KVVELSFEGEVGA
+508 KIVELSFEGEVGA
-521 EIKSTQEVISSSKSV
+521 EIKSTQEVINSSKSV

-565 LTFARTFEINQKLTD
+565 ATFARTFEINQKLTD

-586 YDEFGFTEC
+586 YDEFAFTEC

-614 KEAVI
+614 KDAVI
-619 SCNSTKYQTDENGK
+619 SCNYMNYQTDENGK

-646 AEKQGVGS
+646 AAKQGVGS
-654 YSKILRVYDES
+654 YSKILHVYDES

-680 EEKKGIKIG
+680 EEKKGIKIDE
-689 SNTFPDEK
+689 NTFPDEN
-697 FRAYILKN
+697 FRAYILKK

-718 IAETTSITCRAR
+718 IAETTSITCAD
-730 SISSLKGIECFVN
+730 ISSLKGIEYFVN
-743 VQSIDCSVNKLTE
+743 VQLIDCRGCNLTQ
-756 LDVSKNT
+756 LDVSENT
-763 ALMEFDCSSNNLT
+763 ALEVLYCSKNNLT
-776 QLDVSKNTALST
+776 QLDVSKNTALEY
-788 LYCSINNLT
+788 L
-797 HLDISKNTAL
+797 
-807 YAFGCAYNRLIQLD
+807 
-821 VSKNTALYWFD
+821 D
-832 CSRNNLTQLD
+832 CSENNLTQLD
-842 VSKNTALTELYCG
+842 VSKNTEL
-855 GNKLNELDVS
+855 
-865 KNTALYEFDC
+865 
-875 GDNNLTQLDVSKNTA
+875 Q
-890 LYEFDCRS
+890 
-898 NNLTQLDVSKNTT
+898 
-911 LYELYCSDNNLTQL
+911 
-925 DVSKNTAL
+925 
-933 YRVECDNN
+933 
-941 NLTQLDVSKNT
+941 
-952 ALVVIICRY
+952 
-961 NNLTQLD
+961 D
-968 LGKNVKY
+968 L
-975 IHCPGNNLTQLDV
+975 
-988 SKNTALYWFDCNN
+988 
-1001 NNLTQLDISKNTAL
+1001 
-1015 STFKCSNNNITQL
+1015 
-1028 DVGKNT
+1028 
-1034 ALMEF
+1034 

-1047 QLDISKNTKLWKL
+1047 QLDVSENAKL
-1060 CCSNNSLTELD
+1060 CELKCYNNNISQLD
-1071 VSNNQ
+1071 VSNKSN
-1076 LDYLSCDRNVQVT
+1076 LRILACERNVQVT
-1089 GYNGTITYPDSSTSE
+1089 GYNGTIIYPDSSTSE
-1104 NRLDEESQPV
+1104 NRLDEESLPIA
-1114 TDDFSDFEMKEVY
+1114 DDFSDFEMKEVY

-1146 THMSYIGLYPNTIYN
+1146 THVSYIGLYPNTIYN

-1203 MQEAAGAVEI
+1203 MQEATGAVEI
-1213 LVAEKRINITD
+1213 LVAQKRINITD
-1224 DARVCMA
+1224 NARVCMA

-1391 GVYEEV
+1391 GVYEEI

-1402 ANVTTSYRTHVQSF
+1402 ANVTISYRTHVQSF
-1416 GWQNPVTNGVMSGTS
+1416 GWQNPVTNGVMSGTT

-1479 KRLEAIKIQLA
+1479 KRLEAIEIRLT

-1535 VVKKNEKA
+1535 VVKKTEAA
-1543 PGLNYAG
+1543 PGLDYAG
-1550 VDASKGV
+1550 VNASKGV

-1570 ITIPGSADSTNIM
+1570 ITIPGSTDSTNIM

-1630 QTHIQKNGWEQKWKK
+1630 RTHIQTYGWEKEWKK
-1645 DGEMSGTSGEA
+1645 DGVMSGTSGKA
-1656 KRLEAIRIKLYGEMA
+1656 KRLEAIQIKLYGEMA

>member
-55 DDIELESQDSVGEM
+55 DDIEIESQDSVGEM

-84 SGYNIFNIDVKDGT
+84 SGYNIFNIDVKDRI
-98 ATVEY
+98 ATVQY
-103 ETLENATLVVSAYDE
+103 EALENATLVVSAYDE
-118 ITNQMVASASKS
+118 TTNQMVASASKS

-138 NLELGNLSQYYIL
+138 DLELGDLPQYYIL

-234 FENVDNNMLSLQKDD
+234 FENVDTNMLSLQKDD

-264 VSTIDVQGTTVT
+264 VSTIDVEGTTVT

-323 DVPQTHSENANDSQ
+323 DVPKTYSENANDSQ
-337 TDALVTNESEVGAI
+337 TDALVANESEVGAS
-351 NGEGSNKLSAEFKF
+351 NGEGSNKLSAEFKL
-365 EYPKNKDDEEISASV
+365 ENPKNKDDEEISASV
-380 SGKVNIELKNST
+380 SGKVNIELKNSI

-406 FDYSLGLNFSI
+406 FDYSLGLNISI

-466 RISAQEGVTNLTSN
+466 RISAQEGITNLTSN

-565 LTFARTFEINQKLTD
+565 ATFARTFEINQKLTD

-586 YDEFGFTEC
+586 YDEFAFTEC

-604 LVLDKEKNPI
+604 LALDKEKNPI
-614 KEAVI
+614 KDAVI

-646 AEKQGVGS
+646 AAKQGVGS

-730 SISSLKGIECFVN
+730 SISSLKGIECFAALEYLY
-743 VQSIDCSVNKLTE
+743 CSE
-756 LDVSKNT
+756 
-763 ALMEFDCSSNNLT
+763 NNLT
-776 QLDVSKNTALST
+776 QLDVSKNTALEA
-788 LYCSINNLT
+788 
-797 HLDISKNTAL
+797 LDCLK
-807 YAFGCAYNRLIQLD
+807 
-821 VSKNTALYWFD
+821 
-832 CSRNNLTQLD
+832 NNLTQLD
-842 VSKNTALTELYCG
+842 VSKNTALEALYCF
-855 GNKLNELDVS
+855 E
-865 KNTALYEFDC
+865 
-875 GDNNLTQLDVSKNTA
+875 NNLTQLDVSKNTA
-890 LYEFDCRS
+890 LEDLDCS
-898 NNLTQLDVSKNTT
+898 
-911 LYELYCSDNNLTQL
+911 
-925 DVSKNTAL
+925 
-933 YRVECDNN
+933 
-941 NLTQLDVSKNT
+941 
-952 ALVVIICRY
+952 
-961 NNLTQLD
+961 
-968 LGKNVKY
+968 
-975 IHCPGNNLTQLDV
+975 GNNLTQLDV
-988 SKNTALYWFDCNN
+988 SKNAKLCE
-1001 NNLTQLDISKNTAL
+1001 L
-1015 STFKCSNNNITQL
+1015 KCYNNNISQ
-1028 DVGKNT
+1028 
-1034 ALMEF
+1034 
-1039 DCSGNNLT
+1039 
-1047 QLDISKNTKLWKL
+1047 
-1060 CCSNNSLTELD
+1060 LD
-1071 VSNNQ
+1071 VSNKSN
-1076 LDYLSCDRNVQVT
+1076 LRILSCDRNVQVT

-1146 THMSYIGLYPNTIYN
+1146 THVSYIGLYPNTIYN

-1391 GVYEEV
+1391 GVYEEI
-1397 TEEET
+1397 TEEKT
-1402 ANVTTSYRTHVQSF
+1402 ANVTISYRTHVQSF
-1416 GWQNPVTNGVMSGTS
+1416 GWQNPVTNGVMSGTT

-1479 KRLEAIKIQLA
+1479 KRLEAIEIRLT

-1535 VVKKNEKA
+1535 VVKKTEAA
-1543 PGLNYAG
+1543 PGLDYAG
-1550 VDASKGV
+1550 VNASKGV

-1595 WVLNGAM
+1595 WVLNGTM

-1671 NHFDVYY
+1671 NRFDVYY

-1699 AGYAKRLEGIQIVLV
+1699 AGLAKRLEGIQIVLV

>member
-55 DDIELESQDSVGEM
+55 DDIEIESQDSVGEM

-84 SGYNIFNIDVKDGT
+84 SGYNIFNIDVKDRI
-98 ATVEY
+98 ATVQY
-103 ETLENATLVVSAYDE
+103 EALENATLVVSAYDE
-118 ITNQMVASASKS
+118 TTNQMVASASKS

-138 NLELGNLSQYYIL
+138 DLELGDLPQYYIL

-234 FENVDNNMLSLQKDD
+234 FENVDTNMLSLQKDD

-264 VSTIDVQGTTVT
+264 VSTIDVEGTTVT

-323 DVPQTHSENANDSQ
+323 DVPKTYSENANDSQ
-337 TDALVTNESEVGAI
+337 TDALVANESEVGAS
-351 NGEGSNKLSAEFKF
+351 NGEGSNKLSAEFKL
-365 EYPKNKDDEEISASV
+365 ENPKNKDDEEISASV
-380 SGKVNIELKNST
+380 SGKVNIELKNSI

-406 FDYSLGLNFSI
+406 FDYSLGLNISI

-466 RISAQEGVTNLTSN
+466 RISAQEGITNLTSN

-565 LTFARTFEINQKLTD
+565 ATFARTFEINQKLTD

-586 YDEFGFTEC
+586 YDEFAFTEC

-604 LVLDKEKNPI
+604 LALDKEKNPI
-614 KEAVI
+614 KDAVI

-646 AEKQGVGS
+646 AAKQGVGS

-730 SISSLKGIECFVN
+730 SISSLKGIECFAALEYLY
-743 VQSIDCSVNKLTE
+743 CSE
-756 LDVSKNT
+756 
-763 ALMEFDCSSNNLT
+763 NNLT
-776 QLDVSKNTALST
+776 QLDVSKNTALEV
-788 LYCSINNLT
+788 LYCSE
-797 HLDISKNTAL
+797 
-807 YAFGCAYNRLIQLD
+807 
-821 VSKNTALYWFD
+821 
-832 CSRNNLTQLD
+832 NNLTQLD
-842 VSKNTALTELYCG
+842 VSKNTALEA
-855 GNKLNELDVS
+855 LDCL
-865 KNTALYEFDC
+865 K
-875 GDNNLTQLDVSKNTA
+875 NNLTQLDVSKNTA
-890 LYEFDCRS
+890 LEA
-898 NNLTQLDVSKNTT
+898 
-911 LYELYCSDNNLTQL
+911 LYCFENNLTQL

-933 YRVECDNN
+933 E
-941 NLTQLDVSKNT
+941 
-952 ALVVIICRY
+952 
-961 NNLTQLD
+961 D
-968 LGKNVKY
+968 LY
-975 IHCPGNNLTQLDV
+975 CSGNNLTQLDV
-988 SKNTALYWFDCNN
+988 SKNTALEV
-1001 NNLTQLDISKNTAL
+1001 L
-1015 STFKCSNNNITQL
+1015 
-1028 DVGKNT
+1028 
-1034 ALMEF
+1034 

-1047 QLDISKNTKLWKL
+1047 QLDVSKNTELQDLDCSGNNLTQLDVSKNAKL
-1060 CCSNNSLTELD
+1060 CELKCYNNNISQLD
-1071 VSNNQ
+1071 VSNKSN
-1076 LDYLSCDRNVQVT
+1076 LRILSCDRNVQVT

-1146 THMSYIGLYPNTIYN
+1146 THVSYIGLYPNTIYN

-1391 GVYEEV
+1391 GVYEEI
-1397 TEEET
+1397 TEEKT
-1402 ANVTTSYRTHVQSF
+1402 ANVTISYRTHVQSF
-1416 GWQNPVTNGVMSGTS
+1416 GWQNPVTNGVMSGTT

-1479 KRLEAIKIQLA
+1479 KRLEAIEIRLT

-1535 VVKKNEKA
+1535 VVKKTEAA
-1543 PGLNYAG
+1543 PGLDYAG
-1550 VDASKGV
+1550 VNASKGV

-1595 WVLNGAM
+1595 WVLNGTM

-1671 NHFDVYY
+1671 NRFDVYY

-1699 AGYAKRLEGIQIVLV
+1699 AGLAKRLEGIQIVLV

>member
-55 DDIELESQDSVGEM
+55 DDIEIESQDSVGEM

-84 SGYNIFNIDVKDGT
+84 SGYNIFNIDVKDRT
-98 ATVEY
+98 ATVQY
-103 ETLENATLVVSAYDE
+103 EALENATLVVSAYDE
-118 ITNQMVASASKS
+118 TTNQMVASASKS

-138 NLELGNLSQYYIL
+138 DLELGDLPQYYIL

-203 FAVYNQNTMVIE
+203 FAVYNQNTIVIE

-234 FENVDNNMLSLQKDD
+234 FENVDTNMLSLQKDD

-264 VSTIDVQGTTVT
+264 VNTIDVEGTTVT

-296 AGMENVTIDNSNLED
+296 AGMENVAIDNSNLED
-311 GVEYTGMIEDSA
+311 GVEYTGMIEDSG
-323 DVPQTHSENANDSQ
+323 DVPKTYSENANDSQ
-337 TDALVTNESEVGAI
+337 TDALVANESEVGAS
-351 NGEGSNKLSAEFKF
+351 NGEGSNKLSAEFKL
-365 EYPKNKDDEEISASV
+365 ENPKNKDDEGISASV

-398 DRQYVEVK
+398 DHQYVEVK
-406 FDYSLGLNFSI
+406 FDYSLGLNISI

-440 GLTPNVV
+440 GLTSNVV

-508 KVVELSFEGEVGA
+508 KIVELSFEGEVGA
-521 EIKSTQEVISSSKSV
+521 EIKSTQEVINSSKSV

-565 LTFARTFEINQKLTD
+565 ATFARTFEINQKLTD

-586 YDEFGFTEC
+586 YDEFAFTEC

-619 SCNSTKYQTDENGK
+619 SCNSTNYQTDENGK

-646 AEKQGVGS
+646 AAKQGVGS
-654 YSKILRVYDES
+654 YSKILHVYDES

-697 FRAYILKN
+697 FRAYILEN

-718 IAETTSITCRAR
+718 IAETTSITCADR
-730 SISSLKGIECFVN
+730 SISSLKGIEYFVN
-743 VQSIDCSVNKLTE
+743 VQSIDCSGNNLTQ
-756 LDVSKNT
+756 LDVSKNIYLRGL
-763 ALMEFDCSSNNLT
+763 ACFENNLT
-776 QLDVSKNTALST
+776 QLDVSKNTVLEELA
-788 LYCSINNLT
+788 C
-797 HLDISKNTAL
+797 
-807 YAFGCAYNRLIQLD
+807 QQ
-821 VSKNTALYWFD
+821 
-832 CSRNNLTQLD
+832 NNLTQLD
-842 VSKNTALTELYCG
+842 VSKNVWY
-855 GNKLNELDVS
+855 LNCY
-865 KNTALYEFDC
+865 K
-875 GDNNLTQLDVSKNTA
+875 NNLTQLDVSKNVTLWY
-890 LYEFDCRS
+890 LY
-898 NNLTQLDVSKNTT
+898 
-911 LYELYCSDNNLTQL
+911 
-925 DVSKNTAL
+925 
-933 YRVECDNN
+933 CDNN
-941 NLTQLDVSKNT
+941 NLTQLDISKSVELRNLSC
-952 ALVVIICRY
+952 AK

-968 LGKNVKY
+968 ISKNVKLDMLSCY
-975 IHCPGNNLTQLDV
+975 KNNLTQLDVCKNTELRILSCEGNNLSQLDVSKNTELQVLYCSGNNLTQLDV
-988 SKNTALYWFDCNN
+988 SKNAKLCE
-1001 NNLTQLDISKNTAL
+1001 L
-1015 STFKCSNNNITQL
+1015 KCYNNNISQ
-1028 DVGKNT
+1028 
-1034 ALMEF
+1034 
-1039 DCSGNNLT
+1039 
-1047 QLDISKNTKLWKL
+1047 
-1060 CCSNNSLTELD
+1060 LD
-1071 VSNNQ
+1071 VSNKSN
-1076 LDYLSCDRNVQVT
+1076 LRILSCDRNVQVT

-1146 THMSYIGLYPNTIYN
+1146 THVSYIGLYPNTSYN
-1161 LYVCKQAPVSIPFTE
+1161 LYVCKQASISTPFTD
-1176 VFTEHNLLYINQYES
+1176 VFTEDNLLYINQYES

-1246 YFSDSLLS
+1246 YFSDSLLN
-1254 EGIDYEIEG
+1254 EGTDYEIEG

-1279 IGQYTGTLELQYK
+1279 IGQYTGILELQYK

-1311 VPVSKNEVKLTWTAT
+1311 VPVSKNGVKLTWTAT
-1326 EKDVKYLIYAK
+1326 EKDVKYLIYAQ

-1367 VYPCRTDENGED
+1367 VYPCRTGENGED

-1446 NKNLGIQYA
+1446 NENLGIQYA

-1479 KRLEAIKIQLA
+1479 KRLEAIEIRLT

-1535 VVKKNEKA
+1535 VVKKTEAA
-1543 PGLNYAG
+1543 PGLDYAG
-1550 VDASKGV
+1550 VNASKGV

-1570 ITIPGSADSTNIM
+1570 ITIPGSTDSTNIM

-1595 WVLNGAM
+1595 WVLNGTM

-1630 QTHIQKNGWEQKWKK
+1630 RTHVQTYGWEKEWRK
-1645 DGEMSGTSGEA
+1645 DGAMSGTSGKA
-1656 KRLEAIRIKLYGEMA
+1656 KRLEAIQIKLYGEMA
-1671 NHFDVYY
+1671 NRFDVYY

-1693 GEESGT
+1693 GEEAGT

>member
-55 DDIELESQDSVGEM
+55 DDIEIESQDSVGEM

-84 SGYNIFNIDVKDGT
+84 SGYNIFNIDVKDRT
-98 ATVEY
+98 ATVQY
-103 ETLENATLVVSAYDE
+103 EALENATLVVSAYDE
-118 ITNQMVASASKS
+118 TTNQMVASASKS

-138 NLELGNLSQYYIL
+138 DLELGDLPQYYIL

-234 FENVDNNMLSLQKDD
+234 FENVDTNMLSLQKDD

-264 VSTIDVQGTTVT
+264 VSTIDVEGTTVT

-296 AGMENVTIDNSNLED
+296 AGMENVTIDNSNLDD

-323 DVPQTHSENANDSQ
+323 DVPKTYSENANDSQ
-337 TDALVTNESEVGAI
+337 TDALVANESEVGAS
-351 NGEGSNKLSAEFKF
+351 NGEGSNKLSAEFKL
-365 EYPKNKDDEEISASV
+365 ENPKNKDDEEISASV
-380 SGKVNIELKNST
+380 SGKVNIELKNSI

-406 FDYSLGLNFSI
+406 FDYSLGLNISI

-466 RISAQEGVTNLTSN
+466 RISAQEGITNLTSN

-565 LTFARTFEINQKLTD
+565 ATFARTFEINQKLTD

-586 YDEFGFTEC
+586 YDEFAFTEC

-604 LVLDKEKNPI
+604 LALDKEKNPI
-614 KEAVI
+614 KDAVI

-646 AEKQGVGS
+646 AAKQGVGS

-680 EEKKGIKIG
+680 EEKKGIKIDE
-689 SNTFPDEK
+689 NTFPDK
-697 FRAYILKN
+697 NFREYILEN

-718 IAETTSITCRAR
+718 IAETTQI
-730 SISSLKGIECFVN
+730 IIGSSTGQAEEDRIKSLEGIEYFIN
-743 VQSIDCSVNKLTE
+743 ISKLECGNNRLTK
-756 LDVSKNT
+756 LDVSNNIE
-763 ALMEFDCSSNNLT
+763 LEELDCYWNKITELNVSNNKKLKK
-776 QLDVSKNTALST
+776 LDCYV
-788 LYCSINNLT
+788 NNL
-797 HLDISKNTAL
+797 K
-807 YAFGCAYNRLIQLD
+807 
-821 VSKNTALYWFD
+821 
-832 CSRNNLTQLD
+832 
-842 VSKNTALTELYCG
+842 
-855 GNKLNELDVS
+855 
-865 KNTALYEFDC
+865 
-875 GDNNLTQLDVSKNTA
+875 
-890 LYEFDCRS
+890 
-898 NNLTQLDVSKNTT
+898 
-911 LYELYCSDNNLTQL
+911 
-925 DVSKNTAL
+925 
-933 YRVECDNN
+933 
-941 NLTQLDVSKNT
+941 
-952 ALVVIICRY
+952 
-961 NNLTQLD
+961 
-968 LGKNVKY
+968 
-975 IHCPGNNLTQLDV
+975 
-988 SKNTALYWFDCNN
+988 
-1001 NNLTQLDISKNTAL
+1001 
-1015 STFKCSNNNITQL
+1015 
-1028 DVGKNT
+1028 
-1034 ALMEF
+1034 
-1039 DCSGNNLT
+1039 
-1047 QLDISKNTKLWKL
+1047 
-1060 CCSNNSLTELD
+1060 ELD
-1071 VSNNQ
+1071 VSNNVELETLVCGSNNLTNLDVSRNSKLTELQCEYNELSELVVSSNNELRNFRCGNNDLGQ
-1076 LDYLSCDRNVQVT
+1076 LDVSNNIKLITLYCNDNKLTELNLNYNIELTELGCQSNELNNLDVKNNVNLIKLYCLENNLSQLDVSYNIELKELYCYWNRITKLNVSSNNKLNDLHCDKNTQVI
-1089 GYNGTITYPDSSTSE
+1089 GYEGTVKHPDYSKTYDQM
-1104 NRLDEESQPV
+1104 REESQPI

-1146 THMSYIGLYPNTIYN
+1146 THVSYAGLYSNTIYN

-1176 VFTEHNLLYINQYES
+1176 VFTEDNLLYINQYES
-1191 DSDGNLSIDYVP
+1191 DADGNLSIDYVP
-1203 MQEAAGAVEI
+1203 MQEATGAVEI
-1213 LVAEKRINITD
+1213 LVAQKRINITD

-1231 DIKYDGETHSPLIEY
+1231 NIEYDGETHSPLIEY

-1391 GVYEEV
+1391 GVYEEI
-1397 TEEET
+1397 TEEKT
-1402 ANVTTSYRTHVQSF
+1402 ANVTISYRTHVQSF
-1416 GWQNPVTNGVMSGTS
+1416 GWQNPVTNGVMSGTT

-1479 KRLEAIKIQLA
+1479 KRLEAIEIRLT

-1535 VVKKNEKA
+1535 VVKKTEAA
-1543 PGLNYAG
+1543 PGLDYAG
-1550 VDASKGV
+1550 VNASKGV

-1570 ITIPGSADSTNIM
+1570 ITIPGSTDSTNIM

-1595 WVLNGAM
+1595 WVLNGTM

-1630 QTHIQKNGWEQKWKK
+1630 RTHIQTYGWEKEWRK
-1645 DGEMSGTSGEA
+1645 DGAMSGTSGKA
-1656 KRLEAIRIKLYGEMA
+1656 KRLEAIQIKLYGEMA

>member
-55 DDIELESQDSVGEM
+55 DDIEIESQDSVGEM

-84 SGYNIFNIDVKDGT
+84 SGYNIFNIDVKDRT
-98 ATVEY
+98 ATVQY
-103 ETLENATLVVSAYDE
+103 EALENATLVVSAYDE
-118 ITNQMVASASKS
+118 TTNQMVASASKS

-138 NLELGNLSQYYIL
+138 DLELGDLPQYYIL

-203 FAVYNQNTMVIE
+203 FAVYNQNTIVIE

-234 FENVDNNMLSLQKDD
+234 FENVDTNMLSLQKDD

-264 VSTIDVQGTTVT
+264 VSTIDVEGTTVT

-296 AGMENVTIDNSNLED
+296 AGMENVAIDNSNLED

-323 DVPQTHSENANDSQ
+323 DVPKTYSENANDSQ
-337 TDALVTNESEVGAI
+337 TDALVANESEVGAS
-351 NGEGSNKLSAEFKF
+351 NGEGSNKLSAEFKL
-365 EYPKNKDDEEISASV
+365 ENPKNKDDEGISASV

-398 DRQYVEVK
+398 DHQYVEVK
-406 FDYSLGLNFSI
+406 FDYSLGLNISI

-440 GLTPNVV
+440 GLTPSVV

-466 RISAQEGVTNLTSN
+466 RISAQEGITNLTSN

-521 EIKSTQEVISSSKSV
+521 EIKSTQEVINSSKSV

-565 LTFARTFEINQKLTD
+565 ATFARTFEINQKLTD

-586 YDEFGFTEC
+586 YDEFAFTEC

-614 KEAVI
+614 KDAVI

-680 EEKKGIKIG
+680 EEKKGIKIDE
-689 SNTFPDEK
+689 NTFPDEK
-697 FRAYILKN
+697 FRAYILEN

-713 LSETE
+713 LSDTE
-718 IAETTSITCRAR
+718 IAETTSITCAAR

-743 VQSIDCSVNKLTE
+743 VQSIDCGV
-756 LDVSKNT
+756 
-763 ALMEFDCSSNNLT
+763 NNLT
-776 QLDVSKNTALST
+776 QLDVSKNTALED
-788 LYCSINNLT
+788 
-797 HLDISKNTAL
+797 LDCWA
-807 YAFGCAYNRLIQLD
+807 
-821 VSKNTALYWFD
+821 
-832 CSRNNLTQLD
+832 NNLTQLD
-842 VSKNTALTELYCG
+842 VSKNTVLETLTC
-855 GNKLNELDVS
+855 DQ
-865 KNTALYEFDC
+865 
-875 GDNNLTQLDVSKNTA
+875 NNLTQLDVSKNVK
-890 LYEFDCRS
+890 LWDLDCYK
-898 NNLTQLDVSKNTT
+898 NNLTQLDVSKNVKLWNLNCSENNLTQ
-911 LYELYCSDNNLTQL
+911 LDISKNVELRWLSCYQNNLTQL
-925 DVSKNTAL
+925 DVSKNVKLCDL
-933 YRVECDNN
+933 YCFENNLTQLDISKSVELRDLSCYQNNLTQLDISKNVKLWNLNCEQN
-941 NLTQLDVSKNT
+941 NLTQLDVCKNTELRILSCEGNNLSQLDVSKNT
-952 ALVVIICRY
+952 ELQELYCS
-961 NNLTQLD
+961 
-968 LGKNVKY
+968 
-975 IHCPGNNLTQLDV
+975 GNNLTQLDV
-988 SKNTALYWFDCNN
+988 SKNAKLCE
-1001 NNLTQLDISKNTAL
+1001 L
-1015 STFKCSNNNITQL
+1015 KCYNNNISQ
-1028 DVGKNT
+1028 
-1034 ALMEF
+1034 
-1039 DCSGNNLT
+1039 
-1047 QLDISKNTKLWKL
+1047 
-1060 CCSNNSLTELD
+1060 LD
-1071 VSNNQ
+1071 VSNKSN
-1076 LDYLSCDRNVQVT
+1076 LRILSCDRNVQVT

-1104 NRLDEESQPV
+1104 NRLDEESLPIA
-1114 TDDFSDFEMKEVY
+1114 DDFSDFEKKEVY

-1146 THMSYIGLYPNTIYN
+1146 THASYAGLYPNTIYN

-1176 VFTEHNLLYINQYES
+1176 VFTENNLLYINQYES
-1191 DSDGNLSIDYVP
+1191 DADGNLSIDYVP
-1203 MQEAAGAVEI
+1203 MQEATGAVEI
-1213 LVAEKRINITD
+1213 LVAQKRINITD

-1231 DIKYDGETHSPLIEY
+1231 NIEYDGETHSPLIEY

-1268 EPGTYTIRIRG
+1268 EPGTYTIIIRG

-1299 VTKPTPVKDLKA
+1299 VVKPTPVKNLKA
-1311 VPVSKNEVKLTWTAT
+1311 ASVAKNKVKLTWTAT

-1416 GWQNPVTNGVMSGTS
+1416 GWQNPVTNGVMSGTT

-1479 KRLEAIKIQLA
+1479 KRLEAIEIRLT

-1535 VVKKNEKA
+1535 VVKKTEAA
-1543 PGLNYAG
+1543 PGLDYAG
-1550 VDASKGV
+1550 VNASKGV

-1595 WVLNGAM
+1595 WVLNGTM

-1630 QTHIQKNGWEQKWKK
+1630 RTHIQTYGWEKEWKK
-1645 DGEMSGTSGEA
+1645 DGVMSGTSGEA
-1656 KRLEAIRIKLYGEMA
+1656 KRLEAIQIKLYGEMA

-1699 AGYAKRLEGIQIVLV
+1699 AGLAKRLEGIQIVLI
-1714 PKGSA
+1714 PKGGA

>member
-55 DDIELESQDSVGEM
+55 DDIEIESQDSVGEM

-84 SGYNIFNIDVKDGT
+84 SGYNIFNIDVKDRT
-98 ATVEY
+98 ATVQY
-103 ETLENATLVVSAYDE
+103 EALENATLVVSAYDE
-118 ITNQMVASASKS
+118 TTNQMVASASKS

-138 NLELGNLSQYYIL
+138 DLELGDLPQYYIL

-203 FAVYNQNTMVIE
+203 FAVYNQNTIVIE

-234 FENVDNNMLSLQKDD
+234 FENVDTNMLSLQKDD

-264 VSTIDVQGTTVT
+264 VNTIDVEGTTVT

-296 AGMENVTIDNSNLED
+296 AGMENVAIDNSNLED
-311 GVEYTGMIEDSA
+311 GVEYTGMIEDSG
-323 DVPQTHSENANDSQ
+323 DVPKTYSENANDSQ
-337 TDALVTNESEVGAI
+337 TDALVANESEVGAS
-351 NGEGSNKLSAEFKF
+351 NGEGSNKLSAEFKL
-365 EYPKNKDDEEISASV
+365 ENPKNKDDEGISASV

-398 DRQYVEVK
+398 DHQYVEVK
-406 FDYSLGLNFSI
+406 FDYSLGLNISI

-508 KVVELSFEGEVGA
+508 KIVELSFEGEVGA
-521 EIKSTQEVISSSKSV
+521 EIKSTQEVINSSKSV

-565 LTFARTFEINQKLTD
+565 ATFARTFEINQKLTD

-586 YDEFGFTEC
+586 YDEFAFTEC

-614 KEAVI
+614 KDAVI
-619 SCNSTKYQTDENGK
+619 SCNYMNYQTDENGK

-646 AEKQGVGS
+646 AAKQGVGS
-654 YSKILRVYDES
+654 YSKILHVYDES

-680 EEKKGIKIG
+680 EEKKGIKIDE
-689 SNTFPDEK
+689 NTFPDEN
-697 FRAYILKN
+697 FRAYILKK

-718 IAETTSITCRAR
+718 IAETTSITCAD
-730 SISSLKGIECFVN
+730 ISSLKGIEYFVN
-743 VQSIDCSVNKLTE
+743 VQLIDCRGCNLTQ
-756 LDVSKNT
+756 LDVSENT
-763 ALMEFDCSSNNLT
+763 ALEVLYCSKNNLT
-776 QLDVSKNTALST
+776 QLDVSKNTALED
-788 LYCSINNLT
+788 LLCSE
-797 HLDISKNTAL
+797 
-807 YAFGCAYNRLIQLD
+807 
-821 VSKNTALYWFD
+821 
-832 CSRNNLTQLD
+832 NNLTQLD
-842 VSKNTALTELYCG
+842 VSKNTALEY
-855 GNKLNELDVS
+855 LDCS
-865 KNTALYEFDC
+865 E
-875 GDNNLTQLDVSKNTA
+875 NNLTQLDVSKNT
-890 LYEFDCRS
+890 
-898 NNLTQLDVSKNTT
+898 
-911 LYELYCSDNNLTQL
+911 ELQ
-925 DVSKNTAL
+925 
-933 YRVECDNN
+933 
-941 NLTQLDVSKNT
+941 
-952 ALVVIICRY
+952 
-961 NNLTQLD
+961 D
-968 LGKNVKY
+968 L
-975 IHCPGNNLTQLDV
+975 
-988 SKNTALYWFDCNN
+988 
-1001 NNLTQLDISKNTAL
+1001 
-1015 STFKCSNNNITQL
+1015 
-1028 DVGKNT
+1028 
-1034 ALMEF
+1034 

-1047 QLDISKNTKLWKL
+1047 QLDVSENAKL
-1060 CCSNNSLTELD
+1060 CELKCYNNNISQLD
-1071 VSNNQ
+1071 VSNKSN
-1076 LDYLSCDRNVQVT
+1076 LRILACERNVQVT
-1089 GYNGTITYPDSSTSE
+1089 GYNGTIIYPDSSTSE
-1104 NRLDEESQPV
+1104 NRLDEESLPIA
-1114 TDDFSDFEMKEVY
+1114 DDFSDFEMKEVY

-1146 THMSYIGLYPNTIYN
+1146 THVSYIGLYPNTIYN

-1203 MQEAAGAVEI
+1203 MQEATGAVEI
-1213 LVAEKRINITD
+1213 LVAQKRINITD
-1224 DARVCMA
+1224 NARVCMA

-1391 GVYEEV
+1391 GVYEEI

-1402 ANVTTSYRTHVQSF
+1402 ANVTISYRTHVQSF
-1416 GWQNPVTNGVMSGTS
+1416 GWQNPVTNGVMSGTT

-1479 KRLEAIKIQLA
+1479 KRLEAIEIRLT

-1535 VVKKNEKA
+1535 VVKKTEAA
-1543 PGLNYAG
+1543 PGLDYAG
-1550 VDASKGV
+1550 VNASKGV

-1570 ITIPGSADSTNIM
+1570 ITIPGSTDSTNIM

-1595 WVLNGAM
+1595 WVLNGTM

-1630 QTHIQKNGWEQKWKK
+1630 RTHIQTYGWEKEWRK
-1645 DGEMSGTSGEA
+1645 DGAMSGTSGKA
-1656 KRLEAIRIKLYGEMA
+1656 KRLEAIQIKLYGEMA

>member
-1 MRRGKRIVAVFLSV
+1 MRRGKRIVAAFLSV

-55 DDIELESQDSVGEM
+55 DDIEIESQDSVGEM

-84 SGYNIFNIDVKDGT
+84 SGYNIFNIDVKDRT
-98 ATVEY
+98 ATVQY
-103 ETLENATLVVSAYDE
+103 EALENATLVVSAYDE
-118 ITNQMVASASKS
+118 TTNQMVASASKS

-138 NLELGNLSQYYIL
+138 DLELGDLPQYYIL

-203 FAVYNQNTMVIE
+203 FAVYNQNTIVIE

-234 FENVDNNMLSLQKDD
+234 FENVDTNMLSLQKDD

-264 VSTIDVQGTTVT
+264 VSTIDVEGTTVT

-296 AGMENVTIDNSNLED
+296 AGMENVTIDNSNLDD

-323 DVPQTHSENANDSQ
+323 DVPKTYSENANDSQ
-337 TDALVTNESEVGAI
+337 TDALVANESEVGAS
-351 NGEGSNKLSAEFKF
+351 NGEGSNKLSAEFKL
-365 EYPKNKDDEEISASV
+365 ENPKNKDDEEISASV

-406 FDYSLGLNFSI
+406 FDYSLGLNISI

-466 RISAQEGVTNLTSN
+466 RISAQEGITNLTSN

-565 LTFARTFEINQKLTD
+565 ATFARTFEINQKLTD

-586 YDEFGFTEC
+586 YDEFAFTEC

-604 LVLDKEKNPI
+604 LALDKEKNPI
-614 KEAVI
+614 KDAVI

-646 AEKQGVGS
+646 AAKQGVGS

-665 KTIEIQIKGNNSGSS
+665 KTIEIQIKGNNSGLS

-697 FRAYILKN
+697 FRAYILEN

-718 IAETTSITCRAR
+718 IAETTSITCGAR
-730 SISSLKGIECFVN
+730 SISSLKGIEYFVN
-743 VQSIDCSVNKLTE
+743 VQSIDC
-756 LDVSKNT
+756 
-763 ALMEFDCSSNNLT
+763 
-776 QLDVSKNTALST
+776 
-788 LYCSINNLT
+788 
-797 HLDISKNTAL
+797 
-807 YAFGCAYNRLIQLD
+807 R
-821 VSKNTALYWFD
+821 
-832 CSRNNLTQLD
+832 
-842 VSKNTALTELYCG
+842 
-855 GNKLNELDVS
+855 
-865 KNTALYEFDC
+865 
-875 GDNNLTQLDVSKNTA
+875 
-890 LYEFDCRS
+890 
-898 NNLTQLDVSKNTT
+898 
-911 LYELYCSDNNLTQL
+911 
-925 DVSKNTAL
+925 
-933 YRVECDNN
+933 
-941 NLTQLDVSKNT
+941 
-952 ALVVIICRY
+952 
-961 NNLTQLD
+961 
-968 LGKNVKY
+968 
-975 IHCPGNNLTQLDV
+975 GNNLTQLDV
-988 SKNTALYWFDCNN
+988 SKNTALEDLDCSENNLTQLDVSKNTALEDLDCSENNLTQLDVSKNIYLRGLACFENNLTQLDVSKNTVLEKLACQQNNLIQLDVSKNVWYLNCYKNNLTQLDVSKNVTLWYLYCDN
-1001 NNLTQLDISKNTAL
+1001 NNLTQLDISKSVELRNL
-1015 STFKCSNNNITQL
+1015 SCAKNNLTQLDISKNVKLYMLSCYKNNLTQL
-1028 DVGKNT
+1028 DVSKNIYLRGLACFENNLTQLDVSKNT
-1034 ALMEF
+1034 ELQDL

-1047 QLDISKNTKLWKL
+1047 QLDVSENAKL
-1060 CCSNNSLTELD
+1060 CELECYNNNISQLD
-1071 VSNNQ
+1071 VSNKSN
-1076 LDYLSCDRNVQVT
+1076 LRILSCDRNVQVT

-1104 NRLDEESQPV
+1104 NRLDEESQPI

-1127 KTDNPISAKTVQ
+1127 KTGNPISAKTVQ

-1146 THMSYIGLYPNTIYN
+1146 THASYAGLYPNTIYN

-1203 MQEAAGAVEI
+1203 MQEATGAVEI
-1213 LVAEKRINITD
+1213 LVAQKRINITD
-1224 DARVCMA
+1224 NARVCMA

-1391 GVYEEV
+1391 GVYEEI

-1402 ANVTTSYRTHVQSF
+1402 ANVTISYRTHVQSF
-1416 GWQNPVTNGVMSGTS
+1416 GWQNPVTNGVMSGTT

-1479 KRLEAIKIQLA
+1479 KRLEAIEIRLT

-1535 VVKKNEKA
+1535 VVKKTEAA
-1543 PGLNYAG
+1543 PGLDYAG
-1550 VDASKGV
+1550 VNASKGV

-1595 WVLNGAM
+1595 WVLNGTM

-1630 QTHIQKNGWEQKWKK
+1630 RTHIQTYGWEKEWKK
-1645 DGEMSGTSGEA
+1645 DGVMSGTSGEA
-1656 KRLEAIRIKLYGEMA
+1656 KRLEAIQIKLYGEMA

-1699 AGYAKRLEGIQIVLV
+1699 AGLAKRLEGIQIVLI
-1714 PKGSA
+1714 PKGGA

>member
-55 DDIELESQDSVGEM
+55 DDIEIESQDSVGEM

-84 SGYNIFNIDVKDGT
+84 SGYNIFNIDVKDRT
-98 ATVEY
+98 ATVQY
-103 ETLENATLVVSAYDE
+103 EALENATLVVSAYDE
-118 ITNQMVASASKS
+118 TTNQMVASASKS

-138 NLELGNLSQYYIL
+138 DLELGDLPQYYIL

-203 FAVYNQNTMVIE
+203 FAVYNQNTIVIE

-234 FENVDNNMLSLQKDD
+234 FENVDTNMLSLQKDD

-264 VSTIDVQGTTVT
+264 VSTIDVEGTTVT

-296 AGMENVTIDNSNLED
+296 AGMENVAIDNSNLED

-323 DVPQTHSENANDSQ
+323 DVPKTYSENANDSQ
-337 TDALVTNESEVGAI
+337 TDALVANESEVGAS
-351 NGEGSNKLSAEFKF
+351 NGEGSNKLSAEFKL
-365 EYPKNKDDEEISASV
+365 ENPKNKDDEGISASV

-398 DRQYVEVK
+398 DHQYVEVK
-406 FDYSLGLNFSI
+406 FDYSLGLNISI

-440 GLTPNVV
+440 GLTPSVV

-466 RISAQEGVTNLTSN
+466 RISVQEGITNLTSN

-565 LTFARTFEINQKLTD
+565 ATFARTFEINQKLTD

-586 YDEFGFTEC
+586 YDEFAFTEC

-604 LVLDKEKNPI
+604 LALDKEKNPI
-614 KEAVI
+614 KDAVI

-646 AEKQGVGS
+646 AAKQGVGS

-665 KTIEIQIKGNNSGSS
+665 KTIEIQIKGNNSGLS
-680 EEKKGIKIG
+680 EEKKGIKIDE
-689 SNTFPDEK
+689 NTFPDEN
-697 FRAYILKN
+697 FRAYILKK

-718 IAETTSITCRAR
+718 IAETTSITCADR
-730 SISSLKGIECFVN
+730 SISSLKGIEYFVN
-743 VQSIDCSVNKLTE
+743 VQLIDCSGYNLTQ

-763 ALMEFDCSSNNLT
+763 ALEDLLCSENNLTQLDVSENTALEVLYCSENNLT
-776 QLDVSKNTALST
+776 QLDVSKNTALEH
-788 LYCSINNLT
+788 LDCSENNLT
-797 HLDISKNTAL
+797 
-807 YAFGCAYNRLIQLD
+807 QLD
-821 VSKNTALYWFD
+821 VSKNIYLRGLACFE
-832 CSRNNLTQLD
+832 NNLTQLD
-842 VSKNTALTELYCG
+842 VSKNTVLE
-855 GNKLNELDVS
+855 KLACQQNNLIQLDVS
-865 KNTALYEFDC
+865 KNVWYLNCYKNNLTQLDVSKNVKLWDLYCSENNLTQLDISKSVELRDLSC
-875 GDNNLTQLDVSKNTA
+875 AKNNLTQLDVSKNT
-890 LYEFDCRS
+890 
-898 NNLTQLDVSKNTT
+898 
-911 LYELYCSDNNLTQL
+911 ELQ
-925 DVSKNTAL
+925 
-933 YRVECDNN
+933 
-941 NLTQLDVSKNT
+941 
-952 ALVVIICRY
+952 
-961 NNLTQLD
+961 D
-968 LGKNVKY
+968 L
-975 IHCPGNNLTQLDV
+975 
-988 SKNTALYWFDCNN
+988 
-1001 NNLTQLDISKNTAL
+1001 
-1015 STFKCSNNNITQL
+1015 
-1028 DVGKNT
+1028 
-1034 ALMEF
+1034 

-1047 QLDISKNTKLWKL
+1047 QLDVSENAKL
-1060 CCSNNSLTELD
+1060 CELKCYNNNIS
-1071 VSNNQ
+1071 Q
-1076 LDYLSCDRNVQVT
+1076 LDMSNKSNLRILSCDRNVQVI
-1089 GYNGTITYPDSSTSE
+1089 GYHGEITYPSSSTSQ
-1104 NRLDEESQPV
+1104 NQLKEETKIV
-1114 TDDFSDFEMKEVY
+1114 TDNSSDFEMKEVY

-1146 THMSYIGLYPNTIYN
+1146 THASYAGLYPNTIYN
-1161 LYVCKQAPVSIPFTE
+1161 LYVCKQAPISTPFTD
-1176 VFTEHNLLYINQYES
+1176 VFTEDNLLYINQYES

-1246 YFSDSLLS
+1246 YFSDSLLN
-1254 EGIDYEIEG
+1254 EGTDYEIEG

-1279 IGQYTGTLELQYK
+1279 IGQYTGILELQYK

-1311 VPVSKNEVKLTWTAT
+1311 VPVSKNGVKLTWTAT

-1367 VYPCRTDENGED
+1367 VYPCRTGENGED

-1446 NKNLGIQYA
+1446 NENLGIQYA

-1479 KRLEAIKIQLA
+1479 KRLEAIEIRLT

-1693 GEESGT
+1693 GEEAGT

>member
-55 DDIELESQDSVGEM
+55 DDIEIESQDSVGEM

-84 SGYNIFNIDVKDGT
+84 SGYNIFNIDVKDRT
-98 ATVEY
+98 ATVQY
-103 ETLENATLVVSAYDE
+103 EALENATLVVSAYDE
-118 ITNQMVASASKS
+118 TTNQMVASASKS

-138 NLELGNLSQYYIL
+138 DLELGDLPQYYIL

-203 FAVYNQNTMVIE
+203 FAVYNQNTIVIE

-234 FENVDNNMLSLQKDD
+234 FENVDTNMLSLQKDD

-264 VSTIDVQGTTVT
+264 VSTIDVEGTTVT

-296 AGMENVTIDNSNLED
+296 AGMENVAIDNSNLED

-323 DVPQTHSENANDSQ
+323 DVPKTYSENANDSQ
-337 TDALVTNESEVGAI
+337 TDALVANESEVGAS
-351 NGEGSNKLSAEFKF
+351 NGEGSNKLSAEFKL
-365 EYPKNKDDEEISASV
+365 ENPKNKDDEGISASV

-398 DRQYVEVK
+398 DHQYVEVK
-406 FDYSLGLNFSI
+406 FDYSLGLNISI

-440 GLTPNVV
+440 GLTPSVV

-466 RISAQEGVTNLTSN
+466 RISVQEGITNLTSN

-565 LTFARTFEINQKLTD
+565 ATFARTFEINQKLTD

-586 YDEFGFTEC
+586 YDEFAFTEC

-604 LVLDKEKNPI
+604 LALDKEKNPI
-614 KEAVI
+614 KDAVI

-646 AEKQGVGS
+646 AAKQGVGS

-665 KTIEIQIKGNNSGSS
+665 KTIEIQIKGNNSGLS
-680 EEKKGIKIG
+680 EEKKGIKIDE
-689 SNTFPDEK
+689 NTFPDEN
-697 FRAYILKN
+697 FRAYILKK

-718 IAETTSITCRAR
+718 IAETTSITCADR
-730 SISSLKGIECFVN
+730 SISSLKGIEYFVN
-743 VQSIDCSVNKLTE
+743 VQLIDCSGYNLTQ

-763 ALMEFDCSSNNLT
+763 ALEDLLCSENNLT
-776 QLDVSKNTALST
+776 QLDVSKNTALEH
-788 LYCSINNLT
+788 LDCSENNLT
-797 HLDISKNTAL
+797 
-807 YAFGCAYNRLIQLD
+807 QLD
-821 VSKNTALYWFD
+821 VSKNIYLRGLACFE
-832 CSRNNLTQLD
+832 NNLTQLD
-842 VSKNTALTELYCG
+842 VSKNTVLE
-855 GNKLNELDVS
+855 KLACQQNNLIQLDVS
-865 KNTALYEFDC
+865 KNVWYLNCYKNNLTQLDVSKNVKLWDLYCSENNLTQLDISKSVELRDLSC
-875 GDNNLTQLDVSKNTA
+875 AKNNLTQLDVSKNT
-890 LYEFDCRS
+890 
-898 NNLTQLDVSKNTT
+898 
-911 LYELYCSDNNLTQL
+911 ELQ
-925 DVSKNTAL
+925 
-933 YRVECDNN
+933 
-941 NLTQLDVSKNT
+941 
-952 ALVVIICRY
+952 
-961 NNLTQLD
+961 D
-968 LGKNVKY
+968 L
-975 IHCPGNNLTQLDV
+975 
-988 SKNTALYWFDCNN
+988 
-1001 NNLTQLDISKNTAL
+1001 
-1015 STFKCSNNNITQL
+1015 
-1028 DVGKNT
+1028 
-1034 ALMEF
+1034 

-1047 QLDISKNTKLWKL
+1047 QLDVSENAKL
-1060 CCSNNSLTELD
+1060 CELKCYNNNIS
-1071 VSNNQ
+1071 Q
-1076 LDYLSCDRNVQVT
+1076 LDMSNKSNLRILSCDRNVQVI
-1089 GYNGTITYPDSSTSE
+1089 GYHGEITYPSSSTSQ
-1104 NRLDEESQPV
+1104 NQLKEETKIV
-1114 TDDFSDFEMKEVY
+1114 TDNSSDFEMKEVY

-1146 THMSYIGLYPNTIYN
+1146 THASYAGLYPNTIYN
-1161 LYVCKQAPVSIPFTE
+1161 LYVCKQAPISTPFTD
-1176 VFTEHNLLYINQYES
+1176 VFTEDNLLYINQYES

-1246 YFSDSLLS
+1246 YFSDSLLN
-1254 EGIDYEIEG
+1254 EGTDYEIEG

-1279 IGQYTGTLELQYK
+1279 IGQYTGILELQYK

-1311 VPVSKNEVKLTWTAT
+1311 VPVSKNGVKLTWTAT

-1367 VYPCRTDENGED
+1367 VYPCRTGENGED

-1446 NKNLGIQYA
+1446 NENLGIQYA

-1479 KRLEAIKIQLA
+1479 KRLEAIEIRLT

-1693 GEESGT
+1693 GEEAGT

>member
-69 LAEDLESVYAEQEEN
+69 LAEDLESVYAEREEN

-138 NLELGNLSQYYIL
+138 DLELGDLPQYYIL

-234 FENVDNNMLSLQKDD
+234 FENVDTNMLSLQKDD

-264 VSTIDVQGTTVT
+264 VSTIDVEGTTVT

-337 TDALVTNESEVGAI
+337 TDALVTNESEVGAS
-351 NGEGSNKLSAEFKF
+351 NGEGSNKLSAEFKL
-365 EYPKNKDDEEISASV
+365 ENPKNKDDEGISASV

-398 DRQYVEVK
+398 DHQYVEVK
-406 FDYSLGLNFSI
+406 FDYSLGLNISI

-440 GLTPNVV
+440 GITPSVV

-466 RISAQEGVTNLTSN
+466 RISVQEGITNLTSN

-521 EIKSTQEVISSSKSV
+521 EIKSTQEVINSSKSV

-565 LTFARTFEINQKLTD
+565 ATFARTFEINQKLTD

-619 SCNSTKYQTDENGK
+619 SCNSTNYQTDENGK

-646 AEKQGVGS
+646 AAKQGVGS
-654 YSKILRVYDES
+654 YSKILHVYDES

-680 EEKKGIKIG
+680 EEKKGIKIDE
-689 SNTFPDEK
+689 NTFPDEN
-697 FRAYILKN
+697 FRAYILKK

-718 IAETTSITCRAR
+718 IAETTSITCADR
-730 SISSLKGIECFVN
+730 SISSLKGIEYFVN
-743 VQSIDCSVNKLTE
+743 VQLIDCSGYNLTQ

-763 ALMEFDCSSNNLT
+763 ALEDLLCSENNLTQLDVSENTALEVLYCSENNLT
-776 QLDVSKNTALST
+776 QLDVSKNTALEH
-788 LYCSINNLT
+788 LYCSE
-797 HLDISKNTAL
+797 
-807 YAFGCAYNRLIQLD
+807 
-821 VSKNTALYWFD
+821 
-832 CSRNNLTQLD
+832 NNLTQLD
-842 VSKNTALTELYCG
+842 VSKNIYL
-855 GNKLNELDVS
+855 
-865 KNTALYEFDC
+865 
-875 GDNNLTQLDVSKNTA
+875 
-890 LYEFDCRS
+890 R
-898 NNLTQLDVSKNTT
+898 
-911 LYELYCSDNNLTQL
+911 
-925 DVSKNTAL
+925 
-933 YRVECDNN
+933 
-941 NLTQLDVSKNT
+941 
-952 ALVVIICRY
+952 I
-961 NNLTQLD
+961 
-968 LGKNVKY
+968 
-975 IHCPGNNLTQLDV
+975 
-988 SKNTALYWFDCNN
+988 
-1001 NNLTQLDISKNTAL
+1001 
-1015 STFKCSNNNITQL
+1015 
-1028 DVGKNT
+1028 
-1034 ALMEF
+1034 
-1039 DCSGNNLT
+1039 
-1047 QLDISKNTKLWKL
+1047 
-1060 CCSNNSLTELD
+1060 
-1071 VSNNQ
+1071 
-1076 LDYLSCDRNVQVT
+1076 LSCDRNVQVT

-1104 NRLDEESQPV
+1104 NRLDEESLPIA
-1114 TDDFSDFEMKEVY
+1114 DDFSDFEKKEVY

-1146 THMSYIGLYPNTIYN
+1146 THASYAGLYPNTIYN

-1176 VFTEHNLLYINQYES
+1176 VFTENNLLYINQYES
-1191 DSDGNLSIDYVP
+1191 DVDGNLSIDYVP
-1203 MQEAAGAVEI
+1203 MQEATGAVEI
-1213 LVAEKRINITD
+1213 LVAQKRINITD
-1224 DARVCMA
+1224 NARVCMA

-1268 EPGTYTIRIRG
+1268 EPGTYTIIIRG

-1299 VTKPTPVKDLKA
+1299 VVKPTPVKNLKA
-1311 VPVSKNEVKLTWTAT
+1311 ASVAKNKVKLTWTAT

>member
-138 NLELGNLSQYYIL
+138 DLELGDLPQYYIL

-234 FENVDNNMLSLQKDD
+234 FENVDTNMLSLQKDD

-264 VSTIDVQGTTVT
+264 VSTIDVEGTTVT

-337 TDALVTNESEVGAI
+337 TDALVTNESEVGAS
-351 NGEGSNKLSAEFKF
+351 NGEGSNKLSAEFKL
-365 EYPKNKDDEEISASV
+365 ENPKNKDDEGISASV

-398 DRQYVEVK
+398 DHQYVEVK
-406 FDYSLGLNFSI
+406 FDYSLGLNISI

-440 GLTPNVV
+440 GITPSVV

-466 RISAQEGVTNLTSN
+466 RISVQEGITNLTSN

-521 EIKSTQEVISSSKSV
+521 EIKSTQEVINSSKSV

-565 LTFARTFEINQKLTD
+565 ATFARTFEINQKLTD

-619 SCNSTKYQTDENGK
+619 SCNSTNYQTDENGK

-646 AEKQGVGS
+646 AAKQGVGS
-654 YSKILRVYDES
+654 YSKILHVYDES

-680 EEKKGIKIG
+680 EEKKGIKIDE
-689 SNTFPDEK
+689 NTFPDEN
-697 FRAYILKN
+697 FRAYILKK

-718 IAETTSITCRAR
+718 IAETTSITCADR
-730 SISSLKGIECFVN
+730 SISSLKGIEYFVN
-743 VQSIDCSVNKLTE
+743 VQLIDCSGY
-756 LDVSKNT
+756 
-763 ALMEFDCSSNNLT
+763 NLT
-776 QLDVSKNTALST
+776 QLDVSKNIYLR
-788 LYCSINNLT
+788 I
-797 HLDISKNTAL
+797 
-807 YAFGCAYNRLIQLD
+807 
-821 VSKNTALYWFD
+821 
-832 CSRNNLTQLD
+832 
-842 VSKNTALTELYCG
+842 
-855 GNKLNELDVS
+855 
-865 KNTALYEFDC
+865 
-875 GDNNLTQLDVSKNTA
+875 
-890 LYEFDCRS
+890 
-898 NNLTQLDVSKNTT
+898 
-911 LYELYCSDNNLTQL
+911 
-925 DVSKNTAL
+925 
-933 YRVECDNN
+933 
-941 NLTQLDVSKNT
+941 
-952 ALVVIICRY
+952 
-961 NNLTQLD
+961 
-968 LGKNVKY
+968 
-975 IHCPGNNLTQLDV
+975 
-988 SKNTALYWFDCNN
+988 
-1001 NNLTQLDISKNTAL
+1001 
-1015 STFKCSNNNITQL
+1015 
-1028 DVGKNT
+1028 
-1034 ALMEF
+1034 
-1039 DCSGNNLT
+1039 
-1047 QLDISKNTKLWKL
+1047 
-1060 CCSNNSLTELD
+1060 
-1071 VSNNQ
+1071 
-1076 LDYLSCDRNVQVT
+1076 LSCDRNVQVT

-1104 NRLDEESQPV
+1104 NRLDEESLPIA
-1114 TDDFSDFEMKEVY
+1114 DDFSDFEKKEVY

-1146 THMSYIGLYPNTIYN
+1146 THASYAGLYPNTIYN

-1176 VFTEHNLLYINQYES
+1176 VFTENNLLYINQYES
-1191 DSDGNLSIDYVP
+1191 DADGNLSIDYVP
-1203 MQEAAGAVEI
+1203 MQEATGAVEI
-1213 LVAEKRINITD
+1213 LVAQKRINITD
-1224 DARVCMA
+1224 NARVCMA

-1268 EPGTYTIRIRG
+1268 EPGTYTIIIRG

-1299 VTKPTPVKDLKA
+1299 VVKPTPVKNLKA
-1311 VPVSKNEVKLTWTAT
+1311 ASVAKNKVKLTWTAT

-1535 VVKKNEKA
+1535 VVKKTEAA
-1543 PGLNYAG
+1543 PGLDYAG
-1550 VDASKGV
+1550 VNASKGV

-1595 WVLNGAM
+1595 WVLNGTM

-1630 QTHIQKNGWEQKWKK
+1630 RTHVQTYGWEKEWKK
-1645 DGEMSGTSGEA
+1645 DGAMSGTSGEA
-1656 KRLEAIRIKLYGEMA
+1656 KRLEAIQIKLYGEMA
-1671 NHFDVYY
+1671 NRFDVYY

>member
-55 DDIELESQDSVGEM
+55 DDIEIESQDSVGEM

-84 SGYNIFNIDVKDGT
+84 SGYNIFNIDVKDRT
-98 ATVEY
+98 ATVQY
-103 ETLENATLVVSAYDE
+103 EALENATLVVSAYDE
-118 ITNQMVASASKS
+118 TTNQMVASASKS

-138 NLELGNLSQYYIL
+138 DLELGDLPQYYIL

-203 FAVYNQNTMVIE
+203 FAVYNQNTIVIE

-234 FENVDNNMLSLQKDD
+234 FENVDTNMLSLQKDD

-264 VSTIDVQGTTVT
+264 VNTIDVEGTTVT

-296 AGMENVTIDNSNLED
+296 AGMENVAIDNSNLED
-311 GVEYTGMIEDSA
+311 GVEYTGMIEDSG
-323 DVPQTHSENANDSQ
+323 DVPKTYSENANDSQ
-337 TDALVTNESEVGAI
+337 TDALVANESEVGAS
-351 NGEGSNKLSAEFKF
+351 NGEGSNKLSAEFKL
-365 EYPKNKDDEEISASV
+365 ENPKNKDDEGISASV

-398 DRQYVEVK
+398 DHQYVEVK
-406 FDYSLGLNFSI
+406 FDYSLGLNISI

-508 KVVELSFEGEVGA
+508 KIVELSFEGEVGA
-521 EIKSTQEVISSSKSV
+521 EIKSTQEVINSSKSV

-565 LTFARTFEINQKLTD
+565 ATFARTFEINQKLTD

-586 YDEFGFTEC
+586 YDEFAFTEC

-614 KEAVI
+614 KDAVI
-619 SCNSTKYQTDENGK
+619 SCNYMNYQTDENGK

-646 AEKQGVGS
+646 AAKQGVGS
-654 YSKILRVYDES
+654 YSKILHVYDES

-680 EEKKGIKIG
+680 EEKKGIKIDE
-689 SNTFPDEK
+689 NTFPDEN
-697 FRAYILKN
+697 FRAYILKK

-718 IAETTSITCRAR
+718 IAETTSITCAD
-730 SISSLKGIECFVN
+730 ISSLKGIEYFVN
-743 VQSIDCSVNKLTE
+743 VQLIDCRGCNLTQLDVSE
-756 LDVSKNT
+756 NTALEVLYCSKNNLTQLDVSKNIY
-763 ALMEFDCSSNNLT
+763 LLDLDCSGNNLT
-776 QLDVSKNTALST
+776 QLDVSKNTVLAKLS
-788 LYCSINNLT
+788 C
-797 HLDISKNTAL
+797 
-807 YAFGCAYNRLIQLD
+807 QQ
-821 VSKNTALYWFD
+821 
-832 CSRNNLTQLD
+832 NNLTQLD
-842 VSKNTALTELYCG
+842 VSKNV
-855 GNKLNELDVS
+855 KLWYLNC
-865 KNTALYEFDC
+865 Y
-875 GDNNLTQLDVSKNTA
+875 
-890 LYEFDCRS
+890 
-898 NNLTQLDVSKNTT
+898 
-911 LYELYCSDNNLTQL
+911 
-925 DVSKNTAL
+925 
-933 YRVECDNN
+933 NN

-952 ALVVIICRY
+952 ALDD
-961 NNLTQLD
+961 LD
-968 LGKNVKY
+968 
-975 IHCPGNNLTQLDV
+975 CSGNNLTQLDV
-988 SKNTALYWFDCNN
+988 SKNAKLCE
-1001 NNLTQLDISKNTAL
+1001 L
-1015 STFKCSNNNITQL
+1015 KCYNNNISQ
-1028 DVGKNT
+1028 
-1034 ALMEF
+1034 
-1039 DCSGNNLT
+1039 
-1047 QLDISKNTKLWKL
+1047 
-1060 CCSNNSLTELD
+1060 LD
-1071 VSNNQ
+1071 VSNKSN
-1076 LDYLSCDRNVQVT
+1076 LRILACERNVQVT
-1089 GYNGTITYPDSSTSE
+1089 GYNGTIIYPDSSTSE
-1104 NRLDEESQPV
+1104 NRLDEESLPIA
-1114 TDDFSDFEMKEVY
+1114 DDFSDFEMKEVY

-1146 THMSYIGLYPNTIYN
+1146 THVSYIGLYPNTIYN

-1203 MQEAAGAVEI
+1203 MQEATGAVEI
-1213 LVAEKRINITD
+1213 LVAQKRINITD
-1224 DARVCMA
+1224 NARVCMA

-1391 GVYEEV
+1391 GVYEEI

-1402 ANVTTSYRTHVQSF
+1402 ANVTISYRTHVQSF
-1416 GWQNPVTNGVMSGTS
+1416 GWQNPVTNGVMSGTT

-1479 KRLEAIKIQLA
+1479 KRLEAIEIRLT

-1535 VVKKNEKA
+1535 VVKKTEAA
-1543 PGLNYAG
+1543 PGLDYAG
-1550 VDASKGV
+1550 VNASKGV

-1595 WVLNGAM
+1595 WVLNGTM

-1630 QTHIQKNGWEQKWKK
+1630 RTHIQTYGWEKEWKK
-1645 DGEMSGTSGEA
+1645 DGVMSGTSGKA
-1656 KRLEAIRIKLYGEMA
+1656 KRLEAIQIKLYGEMA

>member
-15 CFAINISIS
+15 SFAINISIS

-55 DDIELESQDSVGEM
+55 DDIEIESQDSVGEM

-84 SGYNIFNIDVKDGT
+84 SGYNIFNIDVKDRT
-98 ATVEY
+98 ATVQY
-103 ETLENATLVVSAYDE
+103 EALENATLVVSAYDE
-118 ITNQMVASASKS
+118 TTNQMVASASKS

-138 NLELGNLSQYYIL
+138 DLELGDLPQYYIL

-203 FAVYNQNTMVIE
+203 FAVYNQNTIVIE

-234 FENVDNNMLSLQKDD
+234 FENVDTNMLSLQKDD

-264 VSTIDVQGTTVT
+264 VNTIDVEGTTVT

-296 AGMENVTIDNSNLED
+296 AGMENVAIDNSNLED
-311 GVEYTGMIEDSA
+311 GVEYTGMIEDSG
-323 DVPQTHSENANDSQ
+323 DVPKTYSENANDSQ
-337 TDALVTNESEVGAI
+337 TDALVANESEVGAS
-351 NGEGSNKLSAEFKF
+351 NGEGSNKLSAEFKL
-365 EYPKNKDDEEISASV
+365 ENPKNKDDEEISASV

-406 FDYSLGLNFSI
+406 FDYSLGLNISI

-466 RISAQEGVTNLTSN
+466 RISAQEGITNLTSN

-565 LTFARTFEINQKLTD
+565 ATFARTFEINQKLTD

-619 SCNSTKYQTDENGK
+619 SCNSTNYQTDENGK

-646 AEKQGVGS
+646 AAKQGVGS
-654 YSKILRVYDES
+654 YSKILHVYDES

-697 FRAYILKN
+697 FRAYILEN

-718 IAETTSITCRAR
+718 IAETTSITCGAR

-743 VQSIDCSVNKLTE
+743 VQSIDCGV
-756 LDVSKNT
+756 
-763 ALMEFDCSSNNLT
+763 NNLT
-776 QLDVSKNTALST
+776 QLDVSKNTALED
-788 LYCSINNLT
+788 
-797 HLDISKNTAL
+797 LDCWA
-807 YAFGCAYNRLIQLD
+807 
-821 VSKNTALYWFD
+821 
-832 CSRNNLTQLD
+832 NNLTQLD
-842 VSKNTALTELYCG
+842 VSKNTVLETLTCDQNNLTQ
-855 GNKLNELDVS
+855 LDVS
-865 KNTALYEFDC
+865 KNVKLWDLDCHKNNLTQLDVSKNVKLWNLYCSENNLTQLDISKNVELRWLSC
-875 GDNNLTQLDVSKNTA
+875 YQNNLTQLDVSKNVKLWHLYCSENNLTQLDISKSVELRDLSCYQNNLTQLDVSKNTV
-890 LYEFDCRS
+890 LETLTCDQ
-898 NNLTQLDVSKNTT
+898 NNLTQLDVCKNT
-911 LYELYCSDNNLTQL
+911 ELRILSCEGNNLSQL
-925 DVSKNTAL
+925 DVSKNTELQEL
-933 YRVECDNN
+933 YC
-941 NLTQLDVSKNT
+941 S
-952 ALVVIICRY
+952 
-961 NNLTQLD
+961 
-968 LGKNVKY
+968 
-975 IHCPGNNLTQLDV
+975 GNNLTQLDV
-988 SKNTALYWFDCNN
+988 SKNTELQELY
-1001 NNLTQLDISKNTAL
+1001 
-1015 STFKCSNNNITQL
+1015 
-1028 DVGKNT
+1028 
-1034 ALMEF
+1034 
-1039 DCSGNNLT
+1039 CSGNNLT
-1047 QLDISKNTKLWKL
+1047 QLDVSKNAKL
-1060 CCSNNSLTELD
+1060 CELKCYNNNISQLD
-1071 VSNNQ
+1071 VSNKSN
-1076 LDYLSCDRNVQVT
+1076 LRILSCDRNVQVT

-1104 NRLDEESQPV
+1104 NRLDEESLPIA
-1114 TDDFSDFEMKEVY
+1114 DDFSDFEKKEVY

-1146 THMSYIGLYPNTIYN
+1146 THASYAGLYPNTIYN

-1176 VFTEHNLLYINQYES
+1176 VFTENNLLYINQYES
-1191 DSDGNLSIDYVP
+1191 DADGNLSIDYVP
-1203 MQEAAGAVEI
+1203 MQEATGAVEI
-1213 LVAEKRINITD
+1213 LVAQKRINITD

-1231 DIKYDGETHSPLIEY
+1231 NIEYDGETHSPLIEY

-1268 EPGTYTIRIRG
+1268 EPGTYTIIIRG

-1299 VTKPTPVKDLKA
+1299 VVKPTPVKNLKA
-1311 VPVSKNEVKLTWTAT
+1311 ASVAKNKVKLTWTAT

-1446 NKNLGIQYA
+1446 NENLGIQYA

>member
-55 DDIELESQDSVGEM
+55 DDIEIESQDSVGEM

-84 SGYNIFNIDVKDGT
+84 SGYNIFNIDVKDRT
-98 ATVEY
+98 ATVQY
-103 ETLENATLVVSAYDE
+103 EALENATLVVSAYDE
-118 ITNQMVASASKS
+118 TTNQMVASASKS

-138 NLELGNLSQYYIL
+138 DLELGDLPQYYIL

-203 FAVYNQNTMVIE
+203 FAVYNQNTIVIE

-234 FENVDNNMLSLQKDD
+234 FENVDTNMLSLQKDD

-264 VSTIDVQGTTVT
+264 VNTIDVEGTTVT

-296 AGMENVTIDNSNLED
+296 AGMENVAIDNSNLED
-311 GVEYTGMIEDSA
+311 GVEYTGMIEDSG
-323 DVPQTHSENANDSQ
+323 DVPKTYSENANDSQ
-337 TDALVTNESEVGAI
+337 TDALVANESEVGAS
-351 NGEGSNKLSAEFKF
+351 NGEGSNKLSAEFKL
-365 EYPKNKDDEEISASV
+365 ENPKNKDDEGISASV

-398 DRQYVEVK
+398 DHQYVEVK
-406 FDYSLGLNFSI
+406 FDYSLGLNISI

-508 KVVELSFEGEVGA
+508 KIVELSFEGEVGA
-521 EIKSTQEVISSSKSV
+521 EIKSTQEVINSSKSV

-565 LTFARTFEINQKLTD
+565 ATFARTFEINQKLTD

-586 YDEFGFTEC
+586 YDEFAFTEC

-614 KEAVI
+614 KDAVI
-619 SCNSTKYQTDENGK
+619 SCNYMNYQTDENGK

-646 AEKQGVGS
+646 AAKQGVGS
-654 YSKILRVYDES
+654 YSKILHVYDES

-680 EEKKGIKIG
+680 EEKKGIKIDE
-689 SNTFPDEK
+689 NTFPDEN
-697 FRAYILKN
+697 FRAYILKK

-718 IAETTSITCRAR
+718 IAETTSITCAD
-730 SISSLKGIECFVN
+730 ISSLKGIEYFVN
-743 VQSIDCSVNKLTE
+743 VQLIDCRGCNLTQ
-756 LDVSKNT
+756 LDVSENT
-763 ALMEFDCSSNNLT
+763 ALEVLYCSKNNLT
-776 QLDVSKNTALST
+776 QLDVSKNTALED
-788 LYCSINNLT
+788 LLCSE
-797 HLDISKNTAL
+797 
-807 YAFGCAYNRLIQLD
+807 
-821 VSKNTALYWFD
+821 
-832 CSRNNLTQLD
+832 NNLTQLD
-842 VSKNTALTELYCG
+842 VSKNTALEY
-855 GNKLNELDVS
+855 LDCS
-865 KNTALYEFDC
+865 E
-875 GDNNLTQLDVSKNTA
+875 NNLTQLDVSKNT
-890 LYEFDCRS
+890 
-898 NNLTQLDVSKNTT
+898 
-911 LYELYCSDNNLTQL
+911 ELQ
-925 DVSKNTAL
+925 
-933 YRVECDNN
+933 
-941 NLTQLDVSKNT
+941 
-952 ALVVIICRY
+952 
-961 NNLTQLD
+961 D
-968 LGKNVKY
+968 L
-975 IHCPGNNLTQLDV
+975 
-988 SKNTALYWFDCNN
+988 
-1001 NNLTQLDISKNTAL
+1001 
-1015 STFKCSNNNITQL
+1015 
-1028 DVGKNT
+1028 
-1034 ALMEF
+1034 

-1047 QLDISKNTKLWKL
+1047 QLDVSENAKL
-1060 CCSNNSLTELD
+1060 CELKCYNNNISQLD
-1071 VSNNQ
+1071 VSNKSN
-1076 LDYLSCDRNVQVT
+1076 LRILACERNVQVT
-1089 GYNGTITYPDSSTSE
+1089 GYNGTIIYPDSSTSE
-1104 NRLDEESQPV
+1104 NRLDEESLPIA
-1114 TDDFSDFEMKEVY
+1114 DDFSDFEMKEVY

-1146 THMSYIGLYPNTIYN
+1146 THVSYIGLYPNTIYN

-1203 MQEAAGAVEI
+1203 MQEATGAVEI
-1213 LVAEKRINITD
+1213 LVAQKRINITD
-1224 DARVCMA
+1224 NARVCMA

-1391 GVYEEV
+1391 GVYEEI

-1402 ANVTTSYRTHVQSF
+1402 ANVTISYRTHVQSF
-1416 GWQNPVTNGVMSGTS
+1416 GWQNPVTNGVMSGTT

-1479 KRLEAIKIQLA
+1479 KRLEAIEIRLT

-1535 VVKKNEKA
+1535 VVKKTEAA
-1543 PGLNYAG
+1543 PGLDYAG
-1550 VDASKGV
+1550 VNASKGV

-1595 WVLNGAM
+1595 WVLNGTM

-1630 QTHIQKNGWEQKWKK
+1630 RTHVQTYGWEKEWRK
-1645 DGEMSGTSGEA
+1645 DGAMSGTSGKA
-1656 KRLEAIRIKLYGEMA
+1656 KRLEAIQIKLYGEMA

-1693 GEESGT
+1693 GEEAGT
-1699 AGYAKRLEGIQIVLV
+1699 AGLAKRLEGIQIVLI
-1714 PKGSA
+1714 PKGGA

>member
-203 FAVYNQNTMVIE
+203 FAVYNQNTIVIE

-234 FENVDNNMLSLQKDD
+234 FENVDTNMLSLQKDD

-264 VSTIDVQGTTVT
+264 VNTIDVEGTTVT

-296 AGMENVTIDNSNLED
+296 AGMENVAIDNSNLED
-311 GVEYTGMIEDSA
+311 GVEYTGMIEDSG
-323 DVPQTHSENANDSQ
+323 DVPKTYSENANDSQ
-337 TDALVTNESEVGAI
+337 TDALVANESEVGAS
-351 NGEGSNKLSAEFKF
+351 NGEGSNKLSAEFKL
-365 EYPKNKDDEEISASV
+365 ENPKNKDDEGISASV

-398 DRQYVEVK
+398 DHQYVEVK
-406 FDYSLGLNFSI
+406 FDYSLGLNISI

-508 KVVELSFEGEVGA
+508 KIVELSFEGEVGA
-521 EIKSTQEVISSSKSV
+521 EIKSTQEVINSSKSV

-565 LTFARTFEINQKLTD
+565 ATFARTFEINQKLTD

-586 YDEFGFTEC
+586 YDEFAFTEC

-614 KEAVI
+614 KDAVI
-619 SCNSTKYQTDENGK
+619 SCNYMNYQTDENGK

-646 AEKQGVGS
+646 AAKQGVGS
-654 YSKILRVYDES
+654 YSKILHVYDES

-689 SNTFPDEK
+689 ANTFPDEN
-697 FRAYILKN
+697 FRVYILEN

-713 LSETE
+713 LSESE

-743 VQSIDCSVNKLTE
+743 VQSIDCSVNNLTE

-763 ALMEFDCSSNNLT
+763 ALSSLDCTQNNLTQLDLGKNVKLKYLHCMFNKLTQLDVSKNTALYEFACDENNLT
-776 QLDVSKNTALST
+776 QLDVSKNTALYV
-788 LYCSINNLT
+788 LECGNNKLT
-797 HLDISKNTAL
+797 
-807 YAFGCAYNRLIQLD
+807 QLD
-821 VSKNTALYWFD
+821 VSKNTVLYGLY
-832 CSRNNLTQLD
+832 CGNNSLTQLD
-842 VSKNTALTELYCG
+842 VSKNTALYVLECG
-855 GNKLNELDVS
+855 NNKLTQLDVSKNTALWALGCSNNSLTQLDVSKNTVLDVLECNDNKLTRLVSKNTALSTFKCSNNNLTELDVS

-875 GDNNLTQLDVSKNTA
+875 S
-890 LYEFDCRS
+890 
-898 NNLTQLDVSKNTT
+898 
-911 LYELYCSDNNLTQL
+911 
-925 DVSKNTAL
+925 
-933 YRVECDNN
+933 
-941 NLTQLDVSKNT
+941 
-952 ALVVIICRY
+952 
-961 NNLTQLD
+961 
-968 LGKNVKY
+968 
-975 IHCPGNNLTQLDV
+975 GNNLTQLDV
-988 SKNTALYWFDCNN
+988 SKNTALCWLFCG
-1001 NNLTQLDISKNTAL
+1001 
-1015 STFKCSNNNITQL
+1015 NNNI
-1028 DVGKNT
+1028 
-1034 ALMEF
+1034 
-1039 DCSGNNLT
+1039 
-1047 QLDISKNTKLWKL
+1047 
-1060 CCSNNSLTELD
+1060 TELD
-1071 VSNNQ
+1071 VSNNNQ
-1076 LDYLSCDRNVQVT
+1076 LCYLSCDYNVQVT
-1089 GYNGTITYPDSSTSE
+1089 GCPQNIIYHSSSTSL
-1104 NRLDEESQPV
+1104 NQLNEESLPIA
-1114 TDDFSDFEMKEVY
+1114 DDFSDFEMKEVY

-1146 THMSYIGLYPNTIYN
+1146 THVSYIGLYPNTIYN

-1203 MQEAAGAVEI
+1203 MQEATGAVEI
-1213 LVAEKRINITD
+1213 LVAQKRINITD
-1224 DARVCMA
+1224 NARVCMA

-1391 GVYEEV
+1391 GVYEEI

-1402 ANVTTSYRTHVQSF
+1402 ANVTISYRTHVQSF
-1416 GWQNPVTNGVMSGTS
+1416 GWQNPVTNGVMSGTT

-1479 KRLEAIKIQLA
+1479 KRLEAIEIRLT

-1535 VVKKNEKA
+1535 VVKKTEAA
-1543 PGLNYAG
+1543 PGLDYAG
-1550 VDASKGV
+1550 VNASKGV

-1595 WVLNGAM
+1595 WVLNGTM

-1630 QTHIQKNGWEQKWKK
+1630 RTHIQTYGWEKEWKK
-1645 DGEMSGTSGEA
+1645 DGVMSGTSGKA
-1656 KRLEAIRIKLYGEMA
+1656 KRLEAIQIKLYGEMA

>member
-224 SADAEKNIYV
+224 SADAKKNIYV
-234 FENVDNNMLSLQKDD
+234 FENVDTNMLSLQKDD

-264 VSTIDVQGTTVT
+264 VSTIDVEGTTVT

-296 AGMENVTIDNSNLED
+296 AGMENVTIDNSNLDD

-323 DVPQTHSENANDSQ
+323 DVPKTYSENANDSQ
-337 TDALVTNESEVGAI
+337 TDALVANESEVGAS
-351 NGEGSNKLSAEFKF
+351 NGEGSNKLSAEFKL
-365 EYPKNKDDEEISASV
+365 ENPKNKDDEEISASV

-406 FDYSLGLNFSI
+406 FDYSLGLNISI

-466 RISAQEGVTNLTSN
+466 RISAQEGITNLTSN

-565 LTFARTFEINQKLTD
+565 ATFARTFEINQKLTD

-586 YDEFGFTEC
+586 YDEFAFTEC

-604 LVLDKEKNPI
+604 LALDKEKNPI
-614 KEAVI
+614 KDAVI

-646 AEKQGVGS
+646 AAKQGVGS

-665 KTIEIQIKGNNSGSS
+665 KTIEIQIKGNNSGLS

-697 FRAYILKN
+697 FRAYILEN

-718 IAETTSITCRAR
+718 IAETTSITCGAR
-730 SISSLKGIECFVN
+730 SISSLKGIEYFVN
-743 VQSIDCSVNKLTE
+743 VQSIDCRGNNLTQ
-756 LDVSKNT
+756 LDVSKNIYLRGL
-763 ALMEFDCSSNNLT
+763 ACFENNLT
-776 QLDVSKNTALST
+776 QLDVSKNTVLEKLA
-788 LYCSINNLT
+788 CQQNN
-797 HLDISKNTAL
+797 
-807 YAFGCAYNRLIQLD
+807 LIQLD
-821 VSKNTALYWFD
+821 VSKNVWYLNCYK
-832 CSRNNLTQLD
+832 NNLTQLD
-842 VSKNTALTELYCG
+842 VSKNVTLWYLYCD
-855 GNKLNELDVS
+855 NNNLTQLDISKSVELRNLSCAKNNLTQLDISKNVKLYMLSCYKNNLTQLDVC
-865 KNTALYEFDC
+865 KNTALEDLDC
-875 GDNNLTQLDVSKNTA
+875 SENNLTQLDVSKNA
-890 LYEFDCRS
+890 KLCELKCY
-898 NNLTQLDVSKNTT
+898 NNNISQLDVSNK
-911 LYELYCSDNNLTQL
+911 SNL
-925 DVSKNTAL
+925 
-933 YRVECDNN
+933 R
-941 NLTQLDVSKNT
+941 
-952 ALVVIICRY
+952 I
-961 NNLTQLD
+961 
-968 LGKNVKY
+968 
-975 IHCPGNNLTQLDV
+975 
-988 SKNTALYWFDCNN
+988 
-1001 NNLTQLDISKNTAL
+1001 
-1015 STFKCSNNNITQL
+1015 
-1028 DVGKNT
+1028 
-1034 ALMEF
+1034 
-1039 DCSGNNLT
+1039 
-1047 QLDISKNTKLWKL
+1047 
-1060 CCSNNSLTELD
+1060 
-1071 VSNNQ
+1071 
-1076 LDYLSCDRNVQVT
+1076 LSCDRNVQVT

-1146 THMSYIGLYPNTIYN
+1146 THVSYIGLYPNTSYN
-1161 LYVCKQAPVSIPFTE
+1161 LYVCKQAPISTPFTD
-1176 VFTEHNLLYINQYES
+1176 VFTEDNLLYINQYES

-1246 YFSDSLLS
+1246 YFSDSLLN
-1254 EGIDYEIEG
+1254 EGTDYEIEG

-1279 IGQYTGTLELQYK
+1279 IGQYTGILELQYK

-1311 VPVSKNEVKLTWTAT
+1311 VPVSKNGVKLTWTAT

-1367 VYPCRTDENGED
+1367 VYPCRTGENGED

-1446 NKNLGIQYA
+1446 NENLGIQYA

-1479 KRLEAIKIQLA
+1479 KRLEAIEIRLT

-1535 VVKKNEKA
+1535 VVKKTEAA

-1678 RVHAQSYGWLGWAKN
+1678 RVHAQSYG
-1693 GEESGT
+1693 
-1699 AGYAKRLEGIQIVLV
+1699 
-1714 PKGSA
+1714 
-1719 APANNYKNIQS
+1719 
-1730 VNTKAYIKK
+1730 

>member
-55 DDIELESQDSVGEM
+55 DDIEIESQDSVGEM

-84 SGYNIFNIDVKDGT
+84 SGYNIFNIDVKDRT
-98 ATVEY
+98 ATVQY
-103 ETLENATLVVSAYDE
+103 EALENATLVVSAYDE
-118 ITNQMVASASKS
+118 TTNQMVASASKS

-138 NLELGNLSQYYIL
+138 DLELGDLPQYYIL

-203 FAVYNQNTMVIE
+203 FAVYNQNTIVIE

-234 FENVDNNMLSLQKDD
+234 FENVDTNMLSLQKDD

-264 VSTIDVQGTTVT
+264 VNTIDVEGTTVT

-296 AGMENVTIDNSNLED
+296 AGMENVAIDNSNLED
-311 GVEYTGMIEDSA
+311 GVEYTGMIEDSG
-323 DVPQTHSENANDSQ
+323 DVPKTYSENANDSQ
-337 TDALVTNESEVGAI
+337 TDALVANESEVGAS
-351 NGEGSNKLSAEFKF
+351 NGEGSNKLSAEFKL
-365 EYPKNKDDEEISASV
+365 ENPKNKDDEGISASV

-398 DRQYVEVK
+398 DHQYVEVK
-406 FDYSLGLNFSI
+406 FDYSLGLNISI

-565 LTFARTFEINQKLTD
+565 ATFARTFEINQKLTD

-586 YDEFGFTEC
+586 YDEFAFTEC

-604 LVLDKEKNPI
+604 LALDKEKNPI
-614 KEAVI
+614 KDAVI

-646 AEKQGVGS
+646 AAKQGVGS

-665 KTIEIQIKGNNSGSS
+665 KTIEIQIKENNSGSS
-680 EEKKGIKIG
+680 EEKKGIKIDE
-689 SNTFPDEK
+689 NTFPDEN
-697 FRAYILKN
+697 FRAYINKK
-705 IDKDGDGY
+705 IDKNFDGY
-713 LSETE
+713 LSKTE
-718 IAETTSITCRAR
+718 IERTTSINCAGQ
-730 SISSLKGIECFVN
+730 SISSLKGIEYFVDIQKLN
-743 VQSIDCSVNKLTE
+743 CDNNKLTQLDLSKNTKLESLDCAVNKLTKLNVSQNVQLGDLGCGFNE
-756 LDVSKNT
+756 LTRLDVSKNT
-763 ALMEFDCSSNNLT
+763 RLEILVCYCNKLTQLDISKNTELKKLLCEVNDLTKLDISNNMGLVYLSCDYNKQTQLDVSKNTELSFLSCGNNELT
-776 QLDVSKNTALST
+776 QLDVSKNTELRYLS
-788 LYCSINNLT
+788 CIGS
-797 HLDISKNTAL
+797 
-807 YAFGCAYNRLIQLD
+807 
-821 VSKNTALYWFD
+821 
-832 CSRNNLTQLD
+832 NLTQLNVGNNTKLETLSCNNNNLTRLD
-842 VSKNTALTELYCG
+842 VNNNTKLRELYCES
-855 GNKLNELDVS
+855 N
-865 KNTALYEFDC
+865 A
-875 GDNNLTQLDVSKNTA
+875 LTQL
-890 LYEFDCRS
+890 
-898 NNLTQLDVSKNTT
+898 
-911 LYELYCSDNNLTQL
+911 ELAENIELEKLCCSDNNLTQL
-925 DVSKNTAL
+925 DVSNNTCL
-933 YRVECDNN
+933 R
-941 NLTQLDVSKNT
+941 
-952 ALVVIICRY
+952 
-961 NNLTQLD
+961 
-968 LGKNVKY
+968 
-975 IHCPGNNLTQLDV
+975 
-988 SKNTALYWFDCNN
+988 
-1001 NNLTQLDISKNTAL
+1001 
-1015 STFKCSNNNITQL
+1015 
-1028 DVGKNT
+1028 
-1034 ALMEF
+1034 
-1039 DCSGNNLT
+1039 
-1047 QLDISKNTKLWKL
+1047 
-1060 CCSNNSLTELD
+1060 
-1071 VSNNQ
+1071 
-1076 LDYLSCDRNVQVT
+1076 YLSCDRNVQVT

-1104 NRLDEESQPV
+1104 NRLDEESLPI

-1146 THMSYIGLYPNTIYN
+1146 THVSYIGLYPNTSYN
-1161 LYVCKQAPVSIPFTE
+1161 LYVCKQASISTPFTD
-1176 VFTEHNLLYINQYES
+1176 VFTEDNLLYINQYES

-1203 MQEAAGAVEI
+1203 MQEVAGAVEI

-1326 EKDVKYLIYAK
+1326 EKDVKYLIYTK

-1356 DALCDDFGYYW
+1356 EALCDDFGYYW

-1391 GVYEEV
+1391 GVYEEI
-1397 TEEET
+1397 TEEKT
-1402 ANVTTSYRTHVQSF
+1402 ANVTISYRTHVQSF

>member
-55 DDIELESQDSVGEM
+55 DDIEIESQDSVGEM

-84 SGYNIFNIDVKDGT
+84 SGYNIFNIDVKDRT
-98 ATVEY
+98 ATVQY
-103 ETLENATLVVSAYDE
+103 EALENATLVVSAYDE
-118 ITNQMVASASKS
+118 TTNQMVASASKS

-138 NLELGNLSQYYIL
+138 DLELGDLPQYYIL

-203 FAVYNQNTMVIE
+203 FAVYNQNTIVIE

-234 FENVDNNMLSLQKDD
+234 FENVDTNMLSLQKDD

-264 VSTIDVQGTTVT
+264 VNTIDVEGTTVT

-296 AGMENVTIDNSNLED
+296 AGMENVAIDNSNLED
-311 GVEYTGMIEDSA
+311 GVEYTGMIEDSG
-323 DVPQTHSENANDSQ
+323 DVPKTYSENANDSQ
-337 TDALVTNESEVGAI
+337 TDALVANESEVGAS
-351 NGEGSNKLSAEFKF
+351 NGEGSNKLSAEFKL
-365 EYPKNKDDEEISASV
+365 ENPKNKDDEGISASV

-398 DRQYVEVK
+398 DHQYVEVK
-406 FDYSLGLNFSI
+406 FDYSLGLNISI

-508 KVVELSFEGEVGA
+508 KIVELSFEGEVGA
-521 EIKSTQEVISSSKSV
+521 EIKSTQEVINSSKSV

-565 LTFARTFEINQKLTD
+565 ATFARTFEINQKLTD

-586 YDEFGFTEC
+586 YDEFAFTEC

-614 KEAVI
+614 KDAVI
-619 SCNSTKYQTDENGK
+619 SCNYMNYQTDENGK

-646 AEKQGVGS
+646 AAKQGVGS
-654 YSKILRVYDES
+654 YSKILHVYDES

-680 EEKKGIKIG
+680 EEKKGIKIDE
-689 SNTFPDEK
+689 NTFPDEN
-697 FRAYILKN
+697 FRAYILKK

-718 IAETTSITCRAR
+718 IAETTSITCAD
-730 SISSLKGIECFVN
+730 ISSLKGIEYFVN
-743 VQSIDCSVNKLTE
+743 VQLIDCRGCNLTQLDVSE
-756 LDVSKNT
+756 NTALEVLYCSKNNLTQLDVSKNIY
-763 ALMEFDCSSNNLT
+763 LLDLDCSGNNLT
-776 QLDVSKNTALST
+776 QLDVSKNTVLAKLS
-788 LYCSINNLT
+788 C
-797 HLDISKNTAL
+797 
-807 YAFGCAYNRLIQLD
+807 QQ
-821 VSKNTALYWFD
+821 
-832 CSRNNLTQLD
+832 NNLTQLD
-842 VSKNTALTELYCG
+842 VSKNV
-855 GNKLNELDVS
+855 KLWYLNC
-865 KNTALYEFDC
+865 Y
-875 GDNNLTQLDVSKNTA
+875 
-890 LYEFDCRS
+890 
-898 NNLTQLDVSKNTT
+898 
-911 LYELYCSDNNLTQL
+911 
-925 DVSKNTAL
+925 
-933 YRVECDNN
+933 NN

-952 ALVVIICRY
+952 EL
-961 NNLTQLD
+961 QD
-968 LGKNVKY
+968 L
-975 IHCPGNNLTQLDV
+975 
-988 SKNTALYWFDCNN
+988 
-1001 NNLTQLDISKNTAL
+1001 
-1015 STFKCSNNNITQL
+1015 
-1028 DVGKNT
+1028 
-1034 ALMEF
+1034 

-1047 QLDISKNTKLWKL
+1047 QLDVSENAKL
-1060 CCSNNSLTELD
+1060 CELKCYNNNISQLD
-1071 VSNNQ
+1071 VSNKSN
-1076 LDYLSCDRNVQVT
+1076 LRILACERNVQVT
-1089 GYNGTITYPDSSTSE
+1089 GYNGTIIYPDSSTSE
-1104 NRLDEESQPV
+1104 NRLDEESLPIA
-1114 TDDFSDFEMKEVY
+1114 DDFSDFEMKEVY

-1146 THMSYIGLYPNTIYN
+1146 THVSYIGLYPNTIYN

-1176 VFTEHNLLYINQYES
+1176 VFTEYNLLYINQYES

-1203 MQEAAGAVEI
+1203 MQEATGAVEI
-1213 LVAEKRINITD
+1213 LVAQKRINITD
-1224 DARVCMA
+1224 NARVCMA

-1391 GVYEEV
+1391 GVYEEI

-1402 ANVTTSYRTHVQSF
+1402 ANVTISYRTHVQSF
-1416 GWQNPVTNGVMSGTS
+1416 GWQNPVTNGVMSGTT

-1479 KRLEAIKIQLA
+1479 KRLEAIEIRLT

-1535 VVKKNEKA
+1535 VVKKTEAA
-1543 PGLNYAG
+1543 PGLDYAG
-1550 VDASKGV
+1550 VNASKGV

-1595 WVLNGAM
+1595 WVLNGTM

-1630 QTHIQKNGWEQKWKK
+1630 RTHIQTYGWEKEWKK
-1645 DGEMSGTSGEA
+1645 DGVMSGTSGKA
-1656 KRLEAIRIKLYGEMA
+1656 KRLEAIQIKLYGEMA

>member
-55 DDIELESQDSVGEM
+55 DDIEIESQDSVGEM

-84 SGYNIFNIDVKDGT
+84 SGYNIFNIDVKDRT
-98 ATVEY
+98 ATVQY
-103 ETLENATLVVSAYDE
+103 EALENATLVVSAYDE
-118 ITNQMVASASKS
+118 TTNQMVASASKS

-138 NLELGNLSQYYIL
+138 DLELGDLPQYYIL

-203 FAVYNQNTMVIE
+203 FAVYNQNTIVIE

-234 FENVDNNMLSLQKDD
+234 FENVDTNMLSLQKDD

-264 VSTIDVQGTTVT
+264 VSTIDVEGTTVT

-296 AGMENVTIDNSNLED
+296 AGMENVAIDNSNLED

-323 DVPQTHSENANDSQ
+323 DVPKTYSENANDSQ
-337 TDALVTNESEVGAI
+337 TDALVANESEVGAS
-351 NGEGSNKLSAEFKF
+351 NGEGSNKLSAEFKL
-365 EYPKNKDDEEISASV
+365 ENPKNKDDEGISASV

-398 DRQYVEVK
+398 DHQYVEVK
-406 FDYSLGLNFSI
+406 FDYSLGLNISI

-440 GLTPNVV
+440 GLTPSVV

-466 RISAQEGVTNLTSN
+466 RISAQEGITNLTSN

-521 EIKSTQEVISSSKSV
+521 EIKSTQEVINSSKSV

-565 LTFARTFEINQKLTD
+565 ATFARTFEINQKLTD

-586 YDEFGFTEC
+586 YDEFAFTEC

-614 KEAVI
+614 KDAVI

-680 EEKKGIKIG
+680 EEKKGIKIDE
-689 SNTFPDEK
+689 NTFPDEK
-697 FRAYILKN
+697 FRAYILEN

-713 LSETE
+713 LSDTE
-718 IAETTSITCRAR
+718 IAETTSITCAAR

-743 VQSIDCSVNKLTE
+743 VQSIDCGV
-756 LDVSKNT
+756 
-763 ALMEFDCSSNNLT
+763 NNLT
-776 QLDVSKNTALST
+776 QLDVSKNTVLET
-788 LYCSINNLT
+788 LTC
-797 HLDISKNTAL
+797 D
-807 YAFGCAYNRLIQLD
+807 Q
-821 VSKNTALYWFD
+821 
-832 CSRNNLTQLD
+832 NNLTQLD
-842 VSKNTALTELYCG
+842 VSKNV
-855 GNKLNELDVS
+855 KLWDLDCY
-865 KNTALYEFDC
+865 K
-875 GDNNLTQLDVSKNTA
+875 NNLTQLDVSKNVKLCD
-890 LYEFDCRS
+890 LYCFENNLTQLDISKSVELRDLSCYQNNLTQLDIS
-898 NNLTQLDVSKNTT
+898 KNVKLWNLNCEQNNLTQLDVCKNT
-911 LYELYCSDNNLTQL
+911 ELRILSCEGNNLSQL
-925 DVSKNTAL
+925 DVSKNTELQEL
-933 YRVECDNN
+933 YC
-941 NLTQLDVSKNT
+941 S
-952 ALVVIICRY
+952 
-961 NNLTQLD
+961 
-968 LGKNVKY
+968 
-975 IHCPGNNLTQLDV
+975 GNNLTQLDV
-988 SKNTALYWFDCNN
+988 SKNAKLCE
-1001 NNLTQLDISKNTAL
+1001 L
-1015 STFKCSNNNITQL
+1015 KCYNNNISQ
-1028 DVGKNT
+1028 
-1034 ALMEF
+1034 
-1039 DCSGNNLT
+1039 
-1047 QLDISKNTKLWKL
+1047 
-1060 CCSNNSLTELD
+1060 LD
-1071 VSNNQ
+1071 VSNKSN
-1076 LDYLSCDRNVQVT
+1076 LRILSCDRNVQVT

-1104 NRLDEESQPV
+1104 NRLDEESLPIA
-1114 TDDFSDFEMKEVY
+1114 DDFSDFEKKEVY

-1146 THMSYIGLYPNTIYN
+1146 THASYAGLYPNTIYN

-1176 VFTEHNLLYINQYES
+1176 VFTENNLLYINQYES
-1191 DSDGNLSIDYVP
+1191 DADGNLSIDYVP
-1203 MQEAAGAVEI
+1203 MQEATGAVEI
-1213 LVAEKRINITD
+1213 LVAQKRINITD

-1231 DIKYDGETHSPLIEY
+1231 NIEYDGETHSPLIEY

-1268 EPGTYTIRIRG
+1268 EPGTYTIIIRG

-1299 VTKPTPVKDLKA
+1299 VVKPTPVKNLKA
-1311 VPVSKNEVKLTWTAT
+1311 ASVAKNKVKLTWTAT

-1416 GWQNPVTNGVMSGTS
+1416 GWQNPVTNGVMSGTT

-1479 KRLEAIKIQLA
+1479 KRLEAIEIRLT

-1535 VVKKNEKA
+1535 VVKKTEAA
-1543 PGLNYAG
+1543 PGLDYAG
-1550 VDASKGV
+1550 VNASKGV

-1595 WVLNGAM
+1595 WVLNGTM

-1630 QTHIQKNGWEQKWKK
+1630 RTHIQTYGWEKEWKK
-1645 DGEMSGTSGEA
+1645 DGVMSGTSGEA
-1656 KRLEAIRIKLYGEMA
+1656 KRLEAIQIKLYGEMA

-1699 AGYAKRLEGIQIVLV
+1699 AGLAKRLEGIQIVLI
-1714 PKGSA
+1714 PKGGA

>member
-138 NLELGNLSQYYIL
+138 DLELGDLPQYYIL

-234 FENVDNNMLSLQKDD
+234 FENVDTNMLSLQKDD

-264 VSTIDVQGTTVT
+264 VSTIDVEGTTVT

-337 TDALVTNESEVGAI
+337 TDALVTNESEVGAS
-351 NGEGSNKLSAEFKF
+351 NGEGSNKLSAEFKL
-365 EYPKNKDDEEISASV
+365 ENPKNKDDEGISASV

-398 DRQYVEVK
+398 DHQYVEVK
-406 FDYSLGLNFSI
+406 FDYSLGLNISI

-440 GLTPNVV
+440 GITPSVV

-466 RISAQEGVTNLTSN
+466 RISVQEGITNLTSN

-521 EIKSTQEVISSSKSV
+521 EIKSTQEVINSSKSV

-565 LTFARTFEINQKLTD
+565 ATFARTFEINQKLTD

-619 SCNSTKYQTDENGK
+619 SCNSTNYQTDENGK

-646 AEKQGVGS
+646 AAKQGVGS
-654 YSKILRVYDES
+654 YSKILHVYDES

-680 EEKKGIKIG
+680 EEKKGIKIDE
-689 SNTFPDEK
+689 NTFPDEN
-697 FRAYILKN
+697 FRAYILKK

-718 IAETTSITCRAR
+718 IAETTSITCADR
-730 SISSLKGIECFVN
+730 SISSLKGIEYFVN
-743 VQSIDCSVNKLTE
+743 VQLIDCSGYNLTQ

-763 ALMEFDCSSNNLT
+763 ALEDLLCSENNLT
-776 QLDVSKNTALST
+776 QLDVSKNTALEY
-788 LYCSINNLT
+788 L
-797 HLDISKNTAL
+797 
-807 YAFGCAYNRLIQLD
+807 
-821 VSKNTALYWFD
+821 D
-832 CSRNNLTQLD
+832 CSENNLTQLD
-842 VSKNTALTELYCG
+842 VSKNTALEHLYCS
-855 GNKLNELDVS
+855 E
-865 KNTALYEFDC
+865 
-875 GDNNLTQLDVSKNTA
+875 NNLTQLDVSKNIY
-890 LYEFDCRS
+890 LR
-898 NNLTQLDVSKNTT
+898 
-911 LYELYCSDNNLTQL
+911 
-925 DVSKNTAL
+925 
-933 YRVECDNN
+933 
-941 NLTQLDVSKNT
+941 
-952 ALVVIICRY
+952 I
-961 NNLTQLD
+961 
-968 LGKNVKY
+968 
-975 IHCPGNNLTQLDV
+975 
-988 SKNTALYWFDCNN
+988 
-1001 NNLTQLDISKNTAL
+1001 
-1015 STFKCSNNNITQL
+1015 
-1028 DVGKNT
+1028 
-1034 ALMEF
+1034 
-1039 DCSGNNLT
+1039 
-1047 QLDISKNTKLWKL
+1047 
-1060 CCSNNSLTELD
+1060 
-1071 VSNNQ
+1071 
-1076 LDYLSCDRNVQVT
+1076 LSCDRNVQVT

-1104 NRLDEESQPV
+1104 NRLDEESLPIA
-1114 TDDFSDFEMKEVY
+1114 DDFSDFEKKEVY

-1146 THMSYIGLYPNTIYN
+1146 THASYAGLYPNTIYN

-1176 VFTEHNLLYINQYES
+1176 VFTENNLLYINQYES
-1191 DSDGNLSIDYVP
+1191 DADGNLSIDYVP
-1203 MQEAAGAVEI
+1203 MQEATGAVEI
-1213 LVAEKRINITD
+1213 LVAQKRINITD
-1224 DARVCMA
+1224 NARVCMA

-1268 EPGTYTIRIRG
+1268 EPGTYTIIIRG

-1299 VTKPTPVKDLKA
+1299 VVKPTPVKNLKA
-1311 VPVSKNEVKLTWTAT
+1311 ASVAKNKVKLTWTAT

-1535 VVKKNEKA
+1535 VVKKTEAA
-1543 PGLNYAG
+1543 PGLDYAG
-1550 VDASKGV
+1550 VNASKGV

-1595 WVLNGAM
+1595 WVLNGTM

-1630 QTHIQKNGWEQKWKK
+1630 RTHVQTYGWEKEWKK
-1645 DGEMSGTSGEA
+1645 DGAMSGTSGEA
-1656 KRLEAIRIKLYGEMA
+1656 KRLEAIQIKLYGEMA

-1693 GEESGT
+1693 GEEAGT

-1714 PKGSA
+1714 PKGGA

>member
-55 DDIELESQDSVGEM
+55 DDIEIESQDSVGEM

-84 SGYNIFNIDVKDGT
+84 SGYNIFNIDVKDRT
-98 ATVEY
+98 ATVQY
-103 ETLENATLVVSAYDE
+103 EALENATLVVSAYDE
-118 ITNQMVASASKS
+118 TTNQMVASASKS

-138 NLELGNLSQYYIL
+138 DLELGDLPQYYIL

-203 FAVYNQNTMVIE
+203 FAVYNQNTIVIE

-234 FENVDNNMLSLQKDD
+234 FENVDTNMLSLQKDD

-264 VSTIDVQGTTVT
+264 VNTIDVEGTTVT

-296 AGMENVTIDNSNLED
+296 AGMENVAIDNSNLED
-311 GVEYTGMIEDSA
+311 GVEYTGMIEDSG
-323 DVPQTHSENANDSQ
+323 DVPKTYSENANDSQ
-337 TDALVTNESEVGAI
+337 TDALVANESEVGAS
-351 NGEGSNKLSAEFKF
+351 NGEGSNKLSAEFKL
-365 EYPKNKDDEEISASV
+365 ENPKNKDDEGISASV

-398 DRQYVEVK
+398 DHQYVEVK
-406 FDYSLGLNFSI
+406 FDYSLGLNISI

-565 LTFARTFEINQKLTD
+565 ATFARTFEINQKLTD

-586 YDEFGFTEC
+586 YDEFAFTEC

-604 LVLDKEKNPI
+604 LALDKEKNPI
-614 KEAVI
+614 KDAVI

-646 AEKQGVGS
+646 AAKQGVGS

-665 KTIEIQIKGNNSGSS
+665 KTIEIQIKENNSGSS
-680 EEKKGIKIG
+680 EEKKGIKIDE
-689 SNTFPDEK
+689 NTFPDEN
-697 FRAYILKN
+697 FRAYINKK
-705 IDKDGDGY
+705 IDKNFDGY
-713 LSETE
+713 LSKTE
-718 IAETTSITCRAR
+718 IERTTSINCAGQ
-730 SISSLKGIECFVN
+730 SISSLKGIEYFVDIQKLN
-743 VQSIDCSVNKLTE
+743 CDNNKLTQLDLSKNTKLESLDCAVNKLTKLNVSQNVQLGDLGCGFNE
-756 LDVSKNT
+756 LTRLDVSKNT
-763 ALMEFDCSSNNLT
+763 RLEILVCYCNKLTQLDISKNTELKKLLCEVNDLTKLDISNNMGLVYLSCDYNKQTQLDVSKNTELSFLSCGNNELT
-776 QLDVSKNTALST
+776 QLDVSKNTELRYLS
-788 LYCSINNLT
+788 CIGS
-797 HLDISKNTAL
+797 
-807 YAFGCAYNRLIQLD
+807 
-821 VSKNTALYWFD
+821 
-832 CSRNNLTQLD
+832 NLTQLNVSNNTKLETLSCNNNNLTRLD
-842 VSKNTALTELYCG
+842 VNNNTKLRELYCES
-855 GNKLNELDVS
+855 NALTQLELAENIELEKL
-865 KNTALYEFDC
+865 YC
-875 GDNNLTQLDVSKNTA
+875 GDNNLTQLDVSKNTK
-890 LYEFDCRS
+890 LRYLSCIGS
-898 NNLTQLDVSKNTT
+898 NLTQLNVGNNTKLETLSCNNNNLTRLDVNNNTK
-911 LYELYCSDNNLTQL
+911 LRELYCESNALTQLELAENIELEKLCCSDNNLTQL
-925 DVSKNTAL
+925 DVSNNTCL
-933 YRVECDNN
+933 R
-941 NLTQLDVSKNT
+941 
-952 ALVVIICRY
+952 
-961 NNLTQLD
+961 
-968 LGKNVKY
+968 
-975 IHCPGNNLTQLDV
+975 
-988 SKNTALYWFDCNN
+988 
-1001 NNLTQLDISKNTAL
+1001 
-1015 STFKCSNNNITQL
+1015 
-1028 DVGKNT
+1028 
-1034 ALMEF
+1034 
-1039 DCSGNNLT
+1039 
-1047 QLDISKNTKLWKL
+1047 
-1060 CCSNNSLTELD
+1060 
-1071 VSNNQ
+1071 
-1076 LDYLSCDRNVQVT
+1076 YLSCDRNVQVT

-1104 NRLDEESQPV
+1104 NRLDEESLPI

-1146 THMSYIGLYPNTIYN
+1146 THVSYIGLYPNTSYN
-1161 LYVCKQAPVSIPFTE
+1161 LYVCKQASISTPFTD
-1176 VFTEHNLLYINQYES
+1176 VFTEDNLLYINQYES

-1203 MQEAAGAVEI
+1203 MQEVAGAVEI

-1326 EKDVKYLIYAK
+1326 EKDVKYLIYTK

-1356 DALCDDFGYYW
+1356 EALCDDFGYYW

-1391 GVYEEV
+1391 GVYEEI
-1397 TEEET
+1397 TEEKT
-1402 ANVTTSYRTHVQSF
+1402 ANVTISYRTHVQSF

-1461 GWLPWSANGEMS
+1461 GWLPWSANGEMN

-1479 KRLEAIKIQLA
+1479 KRLEAIKIQLT

-1535 VVKKNEKA
+1535 VVKKTEAA
-1543 PGLNYAG
+1543 PGLDYVG
-1550 VDASKGV
+1550 VNASKGV

-1570 ITIPGSADSTNIM
+1570 ITIPGSTDSTNIM

-1595 WVLNGAM
+1595 WVLNGTM

-1693 GEESGT
+1693 GEEAGT
-1699 AGYAKRLEGIQIVLV
+1699 AGLAKRLEGIQIVLI
-1714 PKGSA
+1714 PKGGA

>member
-234 FENVDNNMLSLQKDD
+234 FENVDTNMLSLQKDD

-264 VSTIDVQGTTVT
+264 VSTIDVEGTTVT

-296 AGMENVTIDNSNLED
+296 AGMENVTIDNSNLDD

-323 DVPQTHSENANDSQ
+323 DVPKTYSENANDSQ
-337 TDALVTNESEVGAI
+337 TDALVANESEVGAS
-351 NGEGSNKLSAEFKF
+351 NGEGSNKLSAEFKL
-365 EYPKNKDDEEISASV
+365 ENPKNKDDEEISASV

-406 FDYSLGLNFSI
+406 FDYSLGLNISI

-466 RISAQEGVTNLTSN
+466 RISAQEGITNLTSN

-565 LTFARTFEINQKLTD
+565 ATFARTFEINQKLTD

-586 YDEFGFTEC
+586 YDEFAFTEC

-604 LVLDKEKNPI
+604 LALDKEKNPI
-614 KEAVI
+614 KDAVI

-646 AEKQGVGS
+646 AAKQGVGS

-680 EEKKGIKIG
+680 EEKKGIKIDE
-689 SNTFPDEK
+689 NTFPDK
-697 FRAYILKN
+697 NFREYILEN

-718 IAETTSITCRAR
+718 IAETTQI
-730 SISSLKGIECFVN
+730 IIGSSTGQAEEDRIKSLEGIEYFIN
-743 VQSIDCSVNKLTE
+743 ISKLECGNNRLTK
-756 LDVSKNT
+756 LDVSNNIE
-763 ALMEFDCSSNNLT
+763 LEELDCYWNKITELNVSNNKKLKK
-776 QLDVSKNTALST
+776 LDCYV
-788 LYCSINNLT
+788 NNL
-797 HLDISKNTAL
+797 K
-807 YAFGCAYNRLIQLD
+807 
-821 VSKNTALYWFD
+821 
-832 CSRNNLTQLD
+832 
-842 VSKNTALTELYCG
+842 
-855 GNKLNELDVS
+855 
-865 KNTALYEFDC
+865 
-875 GDNNLTQLDVSKNTA
+875 
-890 LYEFDCRS
+890 
-898 NNLTQLDVSKNTT
+898 
-911 LYELYCSDNNLTQL
+911 
-925 DVSKNTAL
+925 
-933 YRVECDNN
+933 
-941 NLTQLDVSKNT
+941 
-952 ALVVIICRY
+952 
-961 NNLTQLD
+961 
-968 LGKNVKY
+968 
-975 IHCPGNNLTQLDV
+975 
-988 SKNTALYWFDCNN
+988 
-1001 NNLTQLDISKNTAL
+1001 
-1015 STFKCSNNNITQL
+1015 
-1028 DVGKNT
+1028 
-1034 ALMEF
+1034 
-1039 DCSGNNLT
+1039 
-1047 QLDISKNTKLWKL
+1047 
-1060 CCSNNSLTELD
+1060 ELD
-1071 VSNNQ
+1071 VSNNVELETLVCGSNNLTNLDVSRNSKLTELQCEYNELSELVVSSNNELRNFRCGNNDLGQ
-1076 LDYLSCDRNVQVT
+1076 LDVSNNIKLITLYCNDNKLTELNLNYNIELTELGCQSNELNNLDVKNNVNLIKLYCLENNLSQLDVSYNIELKELYCYWNRITKLNVSSNNKLNDLHCDKNTQVI
-1089 GYNGTITYPDSSTSE
+1089 GYEGTVKHPDYSKTYDQM
-1104 NRLDEESQPV
+1104 REESQPI

-1146 THMSYIGLYPNTIYN
+1146 THVSYIGLYPNTIYN

-1203 MQEAAGAVEI
+1203 MQEATGAVEI
-1213 LVAEKRINITD
+1213 LVAQKRINITD
-1224 DARVCMA
+1224 NARVCMA

-1391 GVYEEV
+1391 GVYEEI

-1402 ANVTTSYRTHVQSF
+1402 ANVTISYRTHVQSF
-1416 GWQNPVTNGVMSGTS
+1416 GWQNPVTNGVMSGTT

-1479 KRLEAIKIQLA
+1479 KRLEAIKIQLT

-1513 AKNGEPSGTAGYAK
+1513 AKNGESSGTAGYAY
-1527 RLEGIQIV
+1527 RLEGIQI
-1535 VVKKNEKA
+1535 
-1543 PGLNYAG
+1543 L
-1550 VDASKGV
+1550 
-1557 HDSRAYIAKTNGT
+1557 
-1570 ITIPGSADSTNIM
+1570 
-1583 YKTHVQ
+1583 
-1589 SFGWQN
+1589 
-1595 WVLNGAM
+1595 
-1602 SGTSGKAKRLE
+1602 
-1613 GINIKLSNAAY
+1613 
-1624 AGGIQY
+1624 
-1630 QTHIQKNGWEQKWKK
+1630 
-1645 DGEMSGTSGEA
+1645 
-1656 KRLEAIRIKLYGEMA
+1656 
-1671 NHFDVYY
+1671 
-1678 RVHAQSYGWLGWAKN
+1678 
-1693 GEESGT
+1693 
-1699 AGYAKRLEGIQIVLV
+1699 LV
-1714 PKGSA
+1714 PKGAA
-1719 APANNYKNIQS
+1719 APASNYGGMIQNNP
-1730 VNTKAYIKK
+1730 NTFIAR

>member
-55 DDIELESQDSVGEM
+55 DDIEIESQDSVGEM

-84 SGYNIFNIDVKDGT
+84 SGYNIFNIDVKDRT
-98 ATVEY
+98 ATVQY
-103 ETLENATLVVSAYDE
+103 EALENATLVVSAYDE
-118 ITNQMVASASKS
+118 TTNQMVASASKS

-138 NLELGNLSQYYIL
+138 DLELGDLPQYYIL

-234 FENVDNNMLSLQKDD
+234 FENVDTNMLSLQKDD

-264 VSTIDVQGTTVT
+264 VSTIDVEGTTVT

-296 AGMENVTIDNSNLED
+296 AGMENVTIDNSNLDD

-323 DVPQTHSENANDSQ
+323 DVPKTYSENANDSQ
-337 TDALVTNESEVGAI
+337 TDALVANESEVGAS
-351 NGEGSNKLSAEFKF
+351 NGEGSNKLSAEFKL
-365 EYPKNKDDEEISASV
+365 ENPKNKDDEEISASV
-380 SGKVNIELKNST
+380 SGKVNIELKNSI

-406 FDYSLGLNFSI
+406 FDYSLGLNISI

-466 RISAQEGVTNLTSN
+466 RISAQEGITNLTSN

-565 LTFARTFEINQKLTD
+565 ATFARTFEINQKLTD

-586 YDEFGFTEC
+586 YDEFAFTEC

-604 LVLDKEKNPI
+604 LALDKEKNPI
-614 KEAVI
+614 KDAVI

-646 AEKQGVGS
+646 AAKQGVGS

-680 EEKKGIKIG
+680 EEKKGIKIDE
-689 SNTFPDEK
+689 NTFPDK
-697 FRAYILKN
+697 NFREYILEN

-718 IAETTSITCRAR
+718 IAETTQI
-730 SISSLKGIECFVN
+730 IIGSSTGQAEEDRIKSLEGIEYFIN
-743 VQSIDCSVNKLTE
+743 ISKLECGNNRLTK
-756 LDVSKNT
+756 LDVSNNIE
-763 ALMEFDCSSNNLT
+763 LEELDCYWNKITELNVSNNKKLKK
-776 QLDVSKNTALST
+776 LDCYV
-788 LYCSINNLT
+788 NNL
-797 HLDISKNTAL
+797 K
-807 YAFGCAYNRLIQLD
+807 
-821 VSKNTALYWFD
+821 
-832 CSRNNLTQLD
+832 
-842 VSKNTALTELYCG
+842 
-855 GNKLNELDVS
+855 
-865 KNTALYEFDC
+865 
-875 GDNNLTQLDVSKNTA
+875 
-890 LYEFDCRS
+890 
-898 NNLTQLDVSKNTT
+898 
-911 LYELYCSDNNLTQL
+911 
-925 DVSKNTAL
+925 
-933 YRVECDNN
+933 
-941 NLTQLDVSKNT
+941 
-952 ALVVIICRY
+952 
-961 NNLTQLD
+961 
-968 LGKNVKY
+968 
-975 IHCPGNNLTQLDV
+975 
-988 SKNTALYWFDCNN
+988 
-1001 NNLTQLDISKNTAL
+1001 
-1015 STFKCSNNNITQL
+1015 
-1028 DVGKNT
+1028 
-1034 ALMEF
+1034 
-1039 DCSGNNLT
+1039 
-1047 QLDISKNTKLWKL
+1047 
-1060 CCSNNSLTELD
+1060 ELD
-1071 VSNNQ
+1071 VSNNVELETLVCGSNNLTNLDVSRNSKLTELQCEYNELSELVVSSNNELRNFRCGNNDLGQ
-1076 LDYLSCDRNVQVT
+1076 LDVSNNIKLITLYCNDNKLTELNLNYNIELTELGCQSNELNNLDVKNNVNLIKLYCLENNLSQLDVSYNIELKELYCYWNRITKLNVSSNNKLNDLHCDKNTQVI
-1089 GYNGTITYPDSSTSE
+1089 GYEGTVKHPDYSKTYDQM
-1104 NRLDEESQPV
+1104 REESQPI

-1146 THMSYIGLYPNTIYN
+1146 THVSYAGLYSNTIYN

-1176 VFTEHNLLYINQYES
+1176 VFTEDNLLYINQYES
-1191 DSDGNLSIDYVP
+1191 DADGNLSIDYVP
-1203 MQEAAGAVEI
+1203 MQEATGAVEI
-1213 LVAEKRINITD
+1213 LVAQKRINITD

-1231 DIKYDGETHSPLIEY
+1231 NIEYDGETHSPLIEY

-1391 GVYEEV
+1391 GVYEEI
-1397 TEEET
+1397 TEEKT
-1402 ANVTTSYRTHVQSF
+1402 ANVTISYRTHVQSF
-1416 GWQNPVTNGVMSGTS
+1416 GWQNPVTNGVMSGTT

-1479 KRLEAIKIQLA
+1479 KRLEAIEIRLT

-1535 VVKKNEKA
+1535 VVKKTEAA
-1543 PGLNYAG
+1543 PGLDYAG
-1550 VDASKGV
+1550 VNASKGV
-1557 HDSRAYIAKTNGT
+1557 HDSSAYIAKTNGT

-1595 WVLNGAM
+1595 WVLNGTM

>member
-138 NLELGNLSQYYIL
+138 DLELGDLPQYYIL

-234 FENVDNNMLSLQKDD
+234 FENVDTNMLSLQKDD

-264 VSTIDVQGTTVT
+264 VSTIDVEGTTVT

-281 ADTEDVFDYVKIDSE
+281 ADTEAVFDYVKIDSE

-337 TDALVTNESEVGAI
+337 TDALVTNESEVGAS
-351 NGEGSNKLSAEFKF
+351 NGEGSNKLSAEFKL
-365 EYPKNKDDEEISASV
+365 ENPKNKDDEGISASV

-398 DRQYVEVK
+398 DHQYVEVK
-406 FDYSLGLNFSI
+406 FDYSLGLNISI

-440 GLTPNVV
+440 GITPSVV

-466 RISAQEGVTNLTSN
+466 RISVQEGITNLTSN

-521 EIKSTQEVISSSKSV
+521 EIKSTQEVINSSKSV

-565 LTFARTFEINQKLTD
+565 ATFARTFEINQKLTD

-619 SCNSTKYQTDENGK
+619 SCNSTNYQTDENGK

-646 AEKQGVGS
+646 AAKQGVGS
-654 YSKILRVYDES
+654 YSKILHVYDES

-680 EEKKGIKIG
+680 EEKKGIKIDE
-689 SNTFPDEK
+689 NTFPDEN
-697 FRAYILKN
+697 FRAYILKK

-718 IAETTSITCRAR
+718 IAETTSITCADR
-730 SISSLKGIECFVN
+730 SISSLKGIEYFVN
-743 VQSIDCSVNKLTE
+743 VQLIDCSGYNLTQ

-763 ALMEFDCSSNNLT
+763 ALEDLLCSENNLT
-776 QLDVSKNTALST
+776 QLDVSKNTALEY
-788 LYCSINNLT
+788 L
-797 HLDISKNTAL
+797 
-807 YAFGCAYNRLIQLD
+807 
-821 VSKNTALYWFD
+821 D
-832 CSRNNLTQLD
+832 CSENNLTQLD
-842 VSKNTALTELYCG
+842 VSKNTALEHLYCS
-855 GNKLNELDVS
+855 E
-865 KNTALYEFDC
+865 
-875 GDNNLTQLDVSKNTA
+875 NNLTQLDVSKNIY
-890 LYEFDCRS
+890 LR
-898 NNLTQLDVSKNTT
+898 
-911 LYELYCSDNNLTQL
+911 
-925 DVSKNTAL
+925 
-933 YRVECDNN
+933 
-941 NLTQLDVSKNT
+941 
-952 ALVVIICRY
+952 I
-961 NNLTQLD
+961 
-968 LGKNVKY
+968 
-975 IHCPGNNLTQLDV
+975 
-988 SKNTALYWFDCNN
+988 
-1001 NNLTQLDISKNTAL
+1001 
-1015 STFKCSNNNITQL
+1015 
-1028 DVGKNT
+1028 
-1034 ALMEF
+1034 
-1039 DCSGNNLT
+1039 
-1047 QLDISKNTKLWKL
+1047 
-1060 CCSNNSLTELD
+1060 
-1071 VSNNQ
+1071 
-1076 LDYLSCDRNVQVT
+1076 LSCDRNVQVT

-1104 NRLDEESQPV
+1104 NRLDEESLPIA
-1114 TDDFSDFEMKEVY
+1114 DDFSDFEKKEVY

-1146 THMSYIGLYPNTIYN
+1146 THASYAGLYPNTIYN

-1176 VFTEHNLLYINQYES
+1176 VFTENNLLYINQYES
-1191 DSDGNLSIDYVP
+1191 DADGNLSIDYVP
-1203 MQEAAGAVEI
+1203 MQEATGAVEI
-1213 LVAEKRINITD
+1213 LVAQKRINITD
-1224 DARVCMA
+1224 NARVCMA

-1268 EPGTYTIRIRG
+1268 EPGTYTIIIRG

-1299 VTKPTPVKDLKA
+1299 VVKPTPVKNLKA
-1311 VPVSKNEVKLTWTAT
+1311 ASVAKNKVKLTWTAT

-1535 VVKKNEKA
+1535 VVKKTEAA
-1543 PGLNYAG
+1543 PGLDYAG
-1550 VDASKGV
+1550 VNASKGV

-1595 WVLNGAM
+1595 WVLNGTM

-1630 QTHIQKNGWEQKWKK
+1630 RTHVQTYGWEKEWKK
-1645 DGEMSGTSGEA
+1645 DGAMSGTSGEA
-1656 KRLEAIRIKLYGEMA
+1656 KRLEAIQIKLYGEMA

-1693 GEESGT
+1693 GEEAGT

-1714 PKGSA
+1714 PKGGA

>member
-98 ATVEY
+98 ATVQY
-103 ETLENATLVVSAYDE
+103 EALENATLVVSAYDE
-118 ITNQMVASASKS
+118 TTNQMVASASKS

-138 NLELGNLSQYYIL
+138 DLELGDLPQYYIL

-203 FAVYNQNTMVIE
+203 FAVYNQNTIVIE

-234 FENVDNNMLSLQKDD
+234 FENVDTNMLSLQKDD

-264 VSTIDVQGTTVT
+264 VSTIDVEGTTVT

-296 AGMENVTIDNSNLED
+296 AGMENVAIDNSNLED

-323 DVPQTHSENANDSQ
+323 DVPKTYSENANDSQ
-337 TDALVTNESEVGAI
+337 TDALVANESEVGAS
-351 NGEGSNKLSAEFKF
+351 NGEGSNKLSAEFKL
-365 EYPKNKDDEEISASV
+365 ENPKNKDDEGISASV

-398 DRQYVEVK
+398 DHQYVEVK
-406 FDYSLGLNFSI
+406 FDYSLGLNISI

-440 GLTPNVV
+440 GLTPSVV

-466 RISAQEGVTNLTSN
+466 RISVQEGITNLTSN

-508 KVVELSFEGEVGA
+508 KIVELSFEGEVGA
-521 EIKSTQEVISSSKSV
+521 EIKSTQEVINSSKSV

-565 LTFARTFEINQKLTD
+565 ATFARTFEINQKLTD

-586 YDEFGFTEC
+586 YDEFAFTEC

-619 SCNSTKYQTDENGK
+619 SCNSTNYQTDENGK

-680 EEKKGIKIG
+680 EEKKGIKIDE
-689 SNTFPDEK
+689 NTFPDEN

-718 IAETTSITCRAR
+718 IEETTSITCRDR
-730 SISSLKGIECFVN
+730 SISSLKGIECFAALEYLY
-743 VQSIDCSVNKLTE
+743 CSENNLTQ
-756 LDVSKNT
+756 LDVSKNIY
-763 ALMEFDCSSNNLT
+763 LSCLICSENNLT
-776 QLDVSKNTALST
+776 QLDVSKNT
-788 LYCSINNLT
+788 
-797 HLDISKNTAL
+797 
-807 YAFGCAYNRLIQLD
+807 
-821 VSKNTALYWFD
+821 
-832 CSRNNLTQLD
+832 
-842 VSKNTALTELYCG
+842 EL
-855 GNKLNELDVS
+855 
-865 KNTALYEFDC
+865 
-875 GDNNLTQLDVSKNTA
+875 Q
-890 LYEFDCRS
+890 
-898 NNLTQLDVSKNTT
+898 
-911 LYELYCSDNNLTQL
+911 
-925 DVSKNTAL
+925 
-933 YRVECDNN
+933 
-941 NLTQLDVSKNT
+941 
-952 ALVVIICRY
+952 
-961 NNLTQLD
+961 D
-968 LGKNVKY
+968 L
-975 IHCPGNNLTQLDV
+975 
-988 SKNTALYWFDCNN
+988 
-1001 NNLTQLDISKNTAL
+1001 
-1015 STFKCSNNNITQL
+1015 
-1028 DVGKNT
+1028 
-1034 ALMEF
+1034 

-1047 QLDISKNTKLWKL
+1047 QLDVSENAKL
-1060 CCSNNSLTELD
+1060 CELKCYNNNISQLD
-1071 VSNNQ
+1071 VSNKSN
-1076 LDYLSCDRNVQVT
+1076 LRILSCDRNVQVT

-1104 NRLDEESQPV
+1104 NRLDEESLPIA
-1114 TDDFSDFEMKEVY
+1114 DDFSDFEKKEVY

-1146 THMSYIGLYPNTIYN
+1146 THASYAGLYPNTIYN

-1176 VFTEHNLLYINQYES
+1176 VFTENNLLYINQYES
-1191 DSDGNLSIDYVP
+1191 DADGNLSIDYVP
-1203 MQEAAGAVEI
+1203 MQEATGAVEI
-1213 LVAEKRINITD
+1213 LVAQKRINITD
-1224 DARVCMA
+1224 NARVCMA

-1268 EPGTYTIRIRG
+1268 EPGTYTIIIRG

-1367 VYPCRTDENGED
+1367 VYPCRTGENGED

-1402 ANVTTSYRTHVQSF
+1402 ANVTTSYCTHVQSF

-1446 NKNLGIQYA
+1446 NENLGIQYA

-1479 KRLEAIKIQLA
+1479 KRLEAIEIRLT

-1656 KRLEAIRIKLYGEMA
+1656 KRLEAIRIKFYGEMA

-1693 GEESGT
+1693 GEEAGT

>member
-138 NLELGNLSQYYIL
+138 DLELGDLPQYYIL

-234 FENVDNNMLSLQKDD
+234 FENVDTNMLSLQKDD

-264 VSTIDVQGTTVT
+264 VSTIDVEGTTVT

-337 TDALVTNESEVGAI
+337 TDALVTNESEVGAS
-351 NGEGSNKLSAEFKF
+351 NGEGSNKLSAEFKL
-365 EYPKNKDDEEISASV
+365 ENPKNKDDEGISASV

-398 DRQYVEVK
+398 DHQYVEVK
-406 FDYSLGLNFSI
+406 FDYSLGLNISI

-440 GLTPNVV
+440 GITPSVV

-466 RISAQEGVTNLTSN
+466 RISVQEGITNLTSN

-521 EIKSTQEVISSSKSV
+521 EIKSTQEVINSSKSV

-565 LTFARTFEINQKLTD
+565 ATFARTFEINQKLTD

-619 SCNSTKYQTDENGK
+619 SCNSTNYQTDENGK

-646 AEKQGVGS
+646 AAKQGVGS
-654 YSKILRVYDES
+654 YSKILHVYDES

-680 EEKKGIKIG
+680 EEKKGIKIDE
-689 SNTFPDEK
+689 NTFPDEN
-697 FRAYILKN
+697 FRAYILKK

-718 IAETTSITCRAR
+718 IAETTSITCADR
-730 SISSLKGIECFVN
+730 SISSLKGIEYFVN
-743 VQSIDCSVNKLTE
+743 VQLIDCSGYNLTQ

-763 ALMEFDCSSNNLT
+763 ALEDLLCSENNLT
-776 QLDVSKNTALST
+776 QLDVSKNTALED
-788 LYCSINNLT
+788 LLCSE
-797 HLDISKNTAL
+797 
-807 YAFGCAYNRLIQLD
+807 
-821 VSKNTALYWFD
+821 
-832 CSRNNLTQLD
+832 NNLTQLD
-842 VSKNTALTELYCG
+842 VSKNTALEDLLCS
-855 GNKLNELDVS
+855 E
-865 KNTALYEFDC
+865 
-875 GDNNLTQLDVSKNTA
+875 NNLTQLDVSKNTA
-890 LYEFDCRS
+890 LED
-898 NNLTQLDVSKNTT
+898 LL
-911 LYELYCSDNNLTQL
+911 CSENNLTQL

-933 YRVECDNN
+933 EHLYCSEN
-941 NLTQLDVSKNT
+941 NLTQLDVSKNIY
-952 ALVVIICRY
+952 LRI
-961 NNLTQLD
+961 
-968 LGKNVKY
+968 
-975 IHCPGNNLTQLDV
+975 
-988 SKNTALYWFDCNN
+988 
-1001 NNLTQLDISKNTAL
+1001 
-1015 STFKCSNNNITQL
+1015 
-1028 DVGKNT
+1028 
-1034 ALMEF
+1034 
-1039 DCSGNNLT
+1039 
-1047 QLDISKNTKLWKL
+1047 
-1060 CCSNNSLTELD
+1060 
-1071 VSNNQ
+1071 
-1076 LDYLSCDRNVQVT
+1076 LSCDRNVQVT

-1104 NRLDEESQPV
+1104 NRLDEESLPIA
-1114 TDDFSDFEMKEVY
+1114 DDFSDFEKKEVY

-1146 THMSYIGLYPNTIYN
+1146 THASYAGLYPNTIYN

-1176 VFTEHNLLYINQYES
+1176 VFTENNLLYINQYES
-1191 DSDGNLSIDYVP
+1191 DADGNLSIDYVP
-1203 MQEAAGAVEI
+1203 MQEATGAVEI
-1213 LVAEKRINITD
+1213 LVAQKRINITD
-1224 DARVCMA
+1224 NARVCMA

-1268 EPGTYTIRIRG
+1268 EPGTYTIIIRG

-1299 VTKPTPVKDLKA
+1299 VVKPTPVKNLKA
-1311 VPVSKNEVKLTWTAT
+1311 ASVAKNKVKLTWTAT

-1535 VVKKNEKA
+1535 VVKKTEAA
-1543 PGLNYAG
+1543 PGLDYAG
-1550 VDASKGV
+1550 VNASKGV

-1595 WVLNGAM
+1595 WVLNGTM

-1630 QTHIQKNGWEQKWKK
+1630 RTHVQTYGWEKEWKK
-1645 DGEMSGTSGEA
+1645 DGAMSGTSGEA
-1656 KRLEAIRIKLYGEMA
+1656 KRLEAIQIKLYGEMA

-1693 GEESGT
+1693 GEEAGT

-1714 PKGSA
+1714 PKGGA

>member
-1 MRRGKRIVAVFLSV
+1 MRRGKRIVAAFLSV

-55 DDIELESQDSVGEM
+55 DDIEIESQDSVGEM

-84 SGYNIFNIDVKDGT
+84 SGYNIFNIDVKDRT
-98 ATVEY
+98 ATVQY
-103 ETLENATLVVSAYDE
+103 EALENATLVVSAYDE
-118 ITNQMVASASKS
+118 TTNQMVASASKS

-138 NLELGNLSQYYIL
+138 DLELGDLPQYYIL

-203 FAVYNQNTMVIE
+203 FAVYNQNTIVIE

-234 FENVDNNMLSLQKDD
+234 FENVDTNMLSLQKDD

-264 VSTIDVQGTTVT
+264 VSTIDVEGTTVT

-296 AGMENVTIDNSNLED
+296 AGMENVTIDNSNLDD

-323 DVPQTHSENANDSQ
+323 DVPKTYSENANDSQ
-337 TDALVTNESEVGAI
+337 TDALVANESEVGAS
-351 NGEGSNKLSAEFKF
+351 NGEGSNKLSAEFKL
-365 EYPKNKDDEEISASV
+365 ENPKNKDDEEISASV

-406 FDYSLGLNFSI
+406 FDYSLGLNISI

-466 RISAQEGVTNLTSN
+466 RISAQEGITNLTSN

-565 LTFARTFEINQKLTD
+565 ATFARTFEINQKLTD

-586 YDEFGFTEC
+586 YDEFAFTEC

-604 LVLDKEKNPI
+604 LALDKEKNPI
-614 KEAVI
+614 KDAVI

-646 AEKQGVGS
+646 AAKQGVGS

-665 KTIEIQIKGNNSGSS
+665 KTIEIQIKGNNSGLS

-697 FRAYILKN
+697 FRAYILEN

-718 IAETTSITCRAR
+718 IAETTSITCGAR
-730 SISSLKGIECFVN
+730 SISSLKGIEYFVN
-743 VQSIDCSVNKLTE
+743 VQSIDCRGNNLTQ
-756 LDVSKNT
+756 LDVSKNIYLRGL
-763 ALMEFDCSSNNLT
+763 ACFENNLT
-776 QLDVSKNTALST
+776 QLDVSKNTVLEKLA
-788 LYCSINNLT
+788 CQQNN
-797 HLDISKNTAL
+797 
-807 YAFGCAYNRLIQLD
+807 LIQLD
-821 VSKNTALYWFD
+821 VSKNVWYLNCYK
-832 CSRNNLTQLD
+832 NNLTQLD
-842 VSKNTALTELYCG
+842 VSKNVTLWYLYCD
-855 GNKLNELDVS
+855 NNNLTQLDISKSVELRNLSCAKNNLTQLDISKNVKLYMLSCYKNNLTQLDVC
-865 KNTALYEFDC
+865 KNTALEDLDC
-875 GDNNLTQLDVSKNTA
+875 SENNLTQLDVSKNA
-890 LYEFDCRS
+890 KLCELKCY
-898 NNLTQLDVSKNTT
+898 NNNISQLDVSNK
-911 LYELYCSDNNLTQL
+911 SNL
-925 DVSKNTAL
+925 
-933 YRVECDNN
+933 R
-941 NLTQLDVSKNT
+941 
-952 ALVVIICRY
+952 I
-961 NNLTQLD
+961 
-968 LGKNVKY
+968 
-975 IHCPGNNLTQLDV
+975 
-988 SKNTALYWFDCNN
+988 
-1001 NNLTQLDISKNTAL
+1001 
-1015 STFKCSNNNITQL
+1015 
-1028 DVGKNT
+1028 
-1034 ALMEF
+1034 
-1039 DCSGNNLT
+1039 
-1047 QLDISKNTKLWKL
+1047 
-1060 CCSNNSLTELD
+1060 
-1071 VSNNQ
+1071 
-1076 LDYLSCDRNVQVT
+1076 LSCDRNVQVT

-1104 NRLDEESQPV
+1104 NRLDEESLPI

-1146 THMSYIGLYPNTIYN
+1146 THVSYIGLYPNTSYN
-1161 LYVCKQAPVSIPFTE
+1161 LYVCKQASISTPFTD
-1176 VFTEHNLLYINQYES
+1176 VFTEDNLLYINQYES

-1203 MQEAAGAVEI
+1203 MQEVAGAVEI

-1326 EKDVKYLIYAK
+1326 EKDVKYLIYTK

-1356 DALCDDFGYYW
+1356 EALCDDFGYYW

-1391 GVYEEV
+1391 GVYEEI
-1397 TEEET
+1397 TEEKT
-1402 ANVTTSYRTHVQSF
+1402 ANVTISYRTHVQSF

-1714 PKGSA
+1714 PKGST

>member
-55 DDIELESQDSVGEM
+55 DDIEIESQDSVGEM

-84 SGYNIFNIDVKDGT
+84 SGYNIFNIDVKDRT
-98 ATVEY
+98 ATVQY
-103 ETLENATLVVSAYDE
+103 EALENATLVVSAYDE
-118 ITNQMVASASKS
+118 TTNQMVASASKS

-138 NLELGNLSQYYIL
+138 DLELGDLPQYYIL

-203 FAVYNQNTMVIE
+203 FAVYNQNTIVIE

-234 FENVDNNMLSLQKDD
+234 FENVDTNMLSLQKDD

-264 VSTIDVQGTTVT
+264 VNTIDVEGTTVT

-296 AGMENVTIDNSNLED
+296 AGMENVAIDNSNLED
-311 GVEYTGMIEDSA
+311 GVEYTGMIEDSG
-323 DVPQTHSENANDSQ
+323 DVPKTYSENANDSQ
-337 TDALVTNESEVGAI
+337 TDALVANESEVGAS
-351 NGEGSNKLSAEFKF
+351 NGEGSNKLSAEFKL
-365 EYPKNKDDEEISASV
+365 ENPKNKDDEGISASV

-398 DRQYVEVK
+398 DHQYVEVK
-406 FDYSLGLNFSI
+406 FDYSLGLNISI

-565 LTFARTFEINQKLTD
+565 ATFARTFEINQKLTD

-586 YDEFGFTEC
+586 YDEFAFTEC

-604 LVLDKEKNPI
+604 LALDKEKNPI
-614 KEAVI
+614 KDAVI

-646 AEKQGVGS
+646 AAKQGVGS

-665 KTIEIQIKGNNSGSS
+665 KTIEIQIKENNSGSS
-680 EEKKGIKIG
+680 EEKKGIKIDE
-689 SNTFPDEK
+689 NTFPDEN
-697 FRAYILKN
+697 FRAYINKK
-705 IDKDGDGY
+705 IDKNFDGY
-713 LSETE
+713 LSKTE
-718 IAETTSITCRAR
+718 IERTTSINCAGQ
-730 SISSLKGIECFVN
+730 SISSLKGIEYFVDIQKLN
-743 VQSIDCSVNKLTE
+743 CDNNKLTQLDLSKNTKLESLDCAVNKLTKLNVSQNVQLGDLGCGFNE
-756 LDVSKNT
+756 LTRLDVSKNT
-763 ALMEFDCSSNNLT
+763 RLEILVCYCNKLTQLDISKNTELKKLLCEVNDLTKLDISNNMGLVYLSCDYNKQTQLDVSKNTELSFLSCGNNELT
-776 QLDVSKNTALST
+776 QLDVSKNTELRYLS
-788 LYCSINNLT
+788 CIGS
-797 HLDISKNTAL
+797 
-807 YAFGCAYNRLIQLD
+807 
-821 VSKNTALYWFD
+821 
-832 CSRNNLTQLD
+832 NLTQLNVSNNTKLETLSCNNDNLTRLD
-842 VSKNTALTELYCG
+842 VNNNTKLRELYCES
-855 GNKLNELDVS
+855 NALTQLELAENIELEKL
-865 KNTALYEFDC
+865 YC
-875 GDNNLTQLDVSKNTA
+875 GDNNLTQLDVSKNTK
-890 LYEFDCRS
+890 LRYLSCIGS
-898 NNLTQLDVSKNTT
+898 NLTQLNVGNNTKLETLSCNNNNLTRLDVNNNTK
-911 LYELYCSDNNLTQL
+911 LRELYCESNALTQLELAENIELEKLCCSDNNLTQL
-925 DVSKNTAL
+925 DVSNNTCL
-933 YRVECDNN
+933 R
-941 NLTQLDVSKNT
+941 
-952 ALVVIICRY
+952 
-961 NNLTQLD
+961 
-968 LGKNVKY
+968 
-975 IHCPGNNLTQLDV
+975 
-988 SKNTALYWFDCNN
+988 
-1001 NNLTQLDISKNTAL
+1001 
-1015 STFKCSNNNITQL
+1015 
-1028 DVGKNT
+1028 
-1034 ALMEF
+1034 
-1039 DCSGNNLT
+1039 
-1047 QLDISKNTKLWKL
+1047 
-1060 CCSNNSLTELD
+1060 
-1071 VSNNQ
+1071 
-1076 LDYLSCDRNVQVT
+1076 YLSCDRNVQVT

-1104 NRLDEESQPV
+1104 NRLDEESLPI

-1146 THMSYIGLYPNTIYN
+1146 THVSYIGLYPNTSYN
-1161 LYVCKQAPVSIPFTE
+1161 LYVCKQASISTPFTD
-1176 VFTEHNLLYINQYES
+1176 VFTEDNLLYINQYES

-1203 MQEAAGAVEI
+1203 MQEVAGAVEI

-1326 EKDVKYLIYAK
+1326 EKDVKYLIYTK

-1356 DALCDDFGYYW
+1356 EALCDDFGYYW

-1391 GVYEEV
+1391 GVYEEI
-1397 TEEET
+1397 TEEKT
-1402 ANVTTSYRTHVQSF
+1402 ANVTISYRTHVQSF

-1461 GWLPWSANGEMS
+1461 GWLPWSANGEMN

-1479 KRLEAIKIQLA
+1479 KRLEAIKIQLT

-1535 VVKKNEKA
+1535 VVKKTEAA
-1543 PGLNYAG
+1543 PGLDYVG
-1550 VDASKGV
+1550 VNASKGV

-1570 ITIPGSADSTNIM
+1570 ITIPGSTDSTNIM

-1595 WVLNGAM
+1595 WVLNGTM

-1693 GEESGT
+1693 GEEAGT
-1699 AGYAKRLEGIQIVLV
+1699 AGLAKRLEGIQIVLI
-1714 PKGSA
+1714 PKGGA

>member
-234 FENVDNNMLSLQKDD
+234 FENVDTNMLSLQKDD

-264 VSTIDVQGTTVT
+264 VSTIDVEGTTVT

-296 AGMENVTIDNSNLED
+296 AGMENVTIDNSNLDD

-323 DVPQTHSENANDSQ
+323 DVPKTYSENANDSQ
-337 TDALVTNESEVGAI
+337 TDALVANESEVGAS
-351 NGEGSNKLSAEFKF
+351 NGEGSNKLSAEFKL
-365 EYPKNKDDEEISASV
+365 ENPKNKDDEEISASV

-406 FDYSLGLNFSI
+406 FVYSLGLNISI

-466 RISAQEGVTNLTSN
+466 RISAQEGITNLTSN

-565 LTFARTFEINQKLTD
+565 ATFARTFEINQKLTD

-586 YDEFGFTEC
+586 YDEFAFTEC

-604 LVLDKEKNPI
+604 LALDKEKNPI
-614 KEAVI
+614 KDAVI

-646 AEKQGVGS
+646 AAKQGVGS

-665 KTIEIQIKGNNSGSS
+665 KTIEIQIKGNNSGLS

-697 FRAYILKN
+697 FRAYILKK

-718 IAETTSITCRAR
+718 IAETTSITCADR
-730 SISSLKGIECFVN
+730 SISSLKGIEYFVN
-743 VQSIDCSVNKLTE
+743 VQSIDCRGNNLTQ
-756 LDVSKNT
+756 LDVSKNIYLRGL
-763 ALMEFDCSSNNLT
+763 ACFENNLT
-776 QLDVSKNTALST
+776 QLDVSKNTVLEKLA
-788 LYCSINNLT
+788 CQQNN
-797 HLDISKNTAL
+797 
-807 YAFGCAYNRLIQLD
+807 LIQLD
-821 VSKNTALYWFD
+821 VSKNVWYLNCYK
-832 CSRNNLTQLD
+832 NNLTQLD
-842 VSKNTALTELYCG
+842 VSKNVTLWYLYCD
-855 GNKLNELDVS
+855 NNNLTQLDISKSVELRNLSCAKNNLTQLDISKNVKLYMLSCYKNNLTQLDVC
-865 KNTALYEFDC
+865 KNTALEDLDC
-875 GDNNLTQLDVSKNTA
+875 SENNLTQLDVSKNA
-890 LYEFDCRS
+890 KLCELKCY
-898 NNLTQLDVSKNTT
+898 NNNISQLDVSNK
-911 LYELYCSDNNLTQL
+911 SNL
-925 DVSKNTAL
+925 
-933 YRVECDNN
+933 R
-941 NLTQLDVSKNT
+941 
-952 ALVVIICRY
+952 I
-961 NNLTQLD
+961 
-968 LGKNVKY
+968 
-975 IHCPGNNLTQLDV
+975 
-988 SKNTALYWFDCNN
+988 
-1001 NNLTQLDISKNTAL
+1001 
-1015 STFKCSNNNITQL
+1015 
-1028 DVGKNT
+1028 
-1034 ALMEF
+1034 
-1039 DCSGNNLT
+1039 
-1047 QLDISKNTKLWKL
+1047 
-1060 CCSNNSLTELD
+1060 
-1071 VSNNQ
+1071 
-1076 LDYLSCDRNVQVT
+1076 LSCDRNVQVT

-1146 THMSYIGLYPNTIYN
+1146 THVSYIGLYPNTSYN
-1161 LYVCKQAPVSIPFTE
+1161 LYVCKQAPISTPFTD
-1176 VFTEHNLLYINQYES
+1176 VFTEDNLLYINQYES

-1246 YFSDSLLS
+1246 YFSDSLLN
-1254 EGIDYEIEG
+1254 EGTDYEIEG

-1279 IGQYTGTLELQYK
+1279 IGQYTGILELQYK

-1311 VPVSKNEVKLTWTAT
+1311 VPVSKNGVKLTWTAT

-1367 VYPCRTDENGED
+1367 VYPCRTGENGED

-1446 NKNLGIQYA
+1446 NENLGIQYA

-1479 KRLEAIKIQLA
+1479 KRLEAIEIRLT

-1535 VVKKNEKA
+1535 VVKKTEAA

-1693 GEESGT
+1693 GEEAGT

>member
-224 SADAEKNIYV
+224 SADAKKNIYV
-234 FENVDNNMLSLQKDD
+234 FENVDTNMLSLQKDD

-264 VSTIDVQGTTVT
+264 VSTIDVEGTTVT

-296 AGMENVTIDNSNLED
+296 AGMENVTIDNSNLDD

-323 DVPQTHSENANDSQ
+323 DVPKTYSENANDSQ
-337 TDALVTNESEVGAI
+337 TDALVANESEVGAS
-351 NGEGSNKLSAEFKF
+351 NGEGSNKLSAEFKL
-365 EYPKNKDDEEISASV
+365 ENPKNKDDEEISASV

-406 FDYSLGLNFSI
+406 FDYSLGLNISI

-466 RISAQEGVTNLTSN
+466 RISAQEGITNLTSN

-565 LTFARTFEINQKLTD
+565 ATFARTFEINQKLTD

-586 YDEFGFTEC
+586 YDEFAFTEC

-604 LVLDKEKNPI
+604 LALDKEKNPI
-614 KEAVI
+614 KDAVI

-646 AEKQGVGS
+646 AAKQGVGS

-665 KTIEIQIKGNNSGSS
+665 KTIEIQIKGNNSGLS

-697 FRAYILKN
+697 FRAYILEN

-718 IAETTSITCRAR
+718 IAETTSITCGAR
-730 SISSLKGIECFVN
+730 SISSLKGIEYFVN
-743 VQSIDCSVNKLTE
+743 VQSIDC
-756 LDVSKNT
+756 
-763 ALMEFDCSSNNLT
+763 
-776 QLDVSKNTALST
+776 
-788 LYCSINNLT
+788 
-797 HLDISKNTAL
+797 
-807 YAFGCAYNRLIQLD
+807 R
-821 VSKNTALYWFD
+821 
-832 CSRNNLTQLD
+832 
-842 VSKNTALTELYCG
+842 
-855 GNKLNELDVS
+855 
-865 KNTALYEFDC
+865 
-875 GDNNLTQLDVSKNTA
+875 
-890 LYEFDCRS
+890 
-898 NNLTQLDVSKNTT
+898 
-911 LYELYCSDNNLTQL
+911 
-925 DVSKNTAL
+925 
-933 YRVECDNN
+933 
-941 NLTQLDVSKNT
+941 
-952 ALVVIICRY
+952 
-961 NNLTQLD
+961 
-968 LGKNVKY
+968 
-975 IHCPGNNLTQLDV
+975 GNNLTQLDV
-988 SKNTALYWFDCNN
+988 SKNTALEDLLCSENNLTQLDVSKNTALEYLDCSENNLTQLDVSKNIYLLGLDCSENNLTQLDVSKNTVLAKLSCQQNNLTQLDVSKNVWYLNCYN
-1001 NNLTQLDISKNTAL
+1001 NNLTQLDISKSVELRDL
-1015 STFKCSNNNITQL
+1015 SCAKNNLTQL
-1028 DVGKNT
+1028 DVSKNT
-1034 ALMEF
+1034 ELQDL

-1047 QLDISKNTKLWKL
+1047 QLDVSENAKL
-1060 CCSNNSLTELD
+1060 CELKCYNNNIS
-1071 VSNNQ
+1071 Q
-1076 LDYLSCDRNVQVT
+1076 LDMSNKSNLRILSCDRNVQVI
-1089 GYNGTITYPDSSTSE
+1089 GYHGEITYPSSSTSQ
-1104 NRLDEESQPV
+1104 NQLKEETKIV
-1114 TDDFSDFEMKEVY
+1114 TDNSSDFEMKEVY

-1146 THMSYIGLYPNTIYN
+1146 THASYAGLYPNTIYN

-1176 VFTEHNLLYINQYES
+1176 VFTENNLLYINQYES
-1191 DSDGNLSIDYVP
+1191 DVDGNLSIDYVP
-1203 MQEAAGAVEI
+1203 MQEATGAVEI
-1213 LVAEKRINITD
+1213 LVAQKRINITD
-1224 DARVCMA
+1224 NARVCMA

-1246 YFSDSLLS
+1246 YFSDSLLN
-1254 EGIDYEIEG
+1254 EGTDYEIEG

-1279 IGQYTGTLELQYK
+1279 IGQYTGILELQYK

-1311 VPVSKNEVKLTWTAT
+1311 VPVSKNGVKLTWTAT

-1367 VYPCRTDENGED
+1367 VYPCRTGENGED

-1446 NKNLGIQYA
+1446 NENLGIQYA

-1479 KRLEAIKIQLA
+1479 KRLEAIEIRLT

-1535 VVKKNEKA
+1535 VVKKTEAA

-1693 GEESGT
+1693 GEEAGT

>member
-55 DDIELESQDSVGEM
+55 DDIEIESQDSVGEM

-84 SGYNIFNIDVKDGT
+84 SGYNIFNIDVKDRT
-98 ATVEY
+98 ATVQY
-103 ETLENATLVVSAYDE
+103 EALENATLVVSAYDE
-118 ITNQMVASASKS
+118 TTNQMVASASKS

-138 NLELGNLSQYYIL
+138 DLELGDLPQYYIL

-203 FAVYNQNTMVIE
+203 FAVYNQNTIVIE

-234 FENVDNNMLSLQKDD
+234 FENVDTNMLSLQKDD

-264 VSTIDVQGTTVT
+264 VNTIDVEGTTVT

-296 AGMENVTIDNSNLED
+296 AGMENVAIDNSNLED
-311 GVEYTGMIEDSA
+311 GVEYTGMIEDSG
-323 DVPQTHSENANDSQ
+323 DVPKTYSENANDSQ
-337 TDALVTNESEVGAI
+337 TDALVANESEVGAS
-351 NGEGSNKLSAEFKF
+351 NGEGSNKLSAEFKL
-365 EYPKNKDDEEISASV
+365 ENPKNKDDEGISASV

-398 DRQYVEVK
+398 DHQYVEVK
-406 FDYSLGLNFSI
+406 FDYSLGLNISI

-508 KVVELSFEGEVGA
+508 KIVELSFEGEVGA
-521 EIKSTQEVISSSKSV
+521 EIKSTQEVINSSKSV

-565 LTFARTFEINQKLTD
+565 ATFARTFEINQKLTD

-586 YDEFGFTEC
+586 YDEFAFTEC

-614 KEAVI
+614 KDAVI
-619 SCNSTKYQTDENGK
+619 SCNYMNYQTDENGK

-646 AEKQGVGS
+646 AAKQGVGS
-654 YSKILRVYDES
+654 YSKILHVYDES

-680 EEKKGIKIG
+680 EEKKGIKIDE
-689 SNTFPDEK
+689 NTFPDEN
-697 FRAYILKN
+697 FRAYILKK

-718 IAETTSITCRAR
+718 IAETTSITCAD
-730 SISSLKGIECFVN
+730 ISSLKGIEYFVN
-743 VQSIDCSVNKLTE
+743 VQLIDCRGCNLTQLDVSE
-756 LDVSKNT
+756 NTALEVLYCSKNNLTQLDVSKNIY
-763 ALMEFDCSSNNLT
+763 LLDLDCSGNNLT
-776 QLDVSKNTALST
+776 QLDVSKNTVLAKLS
-788 LYCSINNLT
+788 C
-797 HLDISKNTAL
+797 
-807 YAFGCAYNRLIQLD
+807 QQ
-821 VSKNTALYWFD
+821 
-832 CSRNNLTQLD
+832 NNLTQLD
-842 VSKNTALTELYCG
+842 VSKNV
-855 GNKLNELDVS
+855 KLWYLNC
-865 KNTALYEFDC
+865 Y
-875 GDNNLTQLDVSKNTA
+875 
-890 LYEFDCRS
+890 
-898 NNLTQLDVSKNTT
+898 
-911 LYELYCSDNNLTQL
+911 
-925 DVSKNTAL
+925 
-933 YRVECDNN
+933 NN

-952 ALVVIICRY
+952 EL
-961 NNLTQLD
+961 QD
-968 LGKNVKY
+968 L
-975 IHCPGNNLTQLDV
+975 
-988 SKNTALYWFDCNN
+988 
-1001 NNLTQLDISKNTAL
+1001 
-1015 STFKCSNNNITQL
+1015 
-1028 DVGKNT
+1028 
-1034 ALMEF
+1034 

-1047 QLDISKNTKLWKL
+1047 QLDVSENAKL
-1060 CCSNNSLTELD
+1060 CELKCYNNNISQLD
-1071 VSNNQ
+1071 VSNKSN
-1076 LDYLSCDRNVQVT
+1076 LRILACERNVQVT
-1089 GYNGTITYPDSSTSE
+1089 GYNGTIIYPDSSTSE
-1104 NRLDEESQPV
+1104 NRLDEESLPIA
-1114 TDDFSDFEMKEVY
+1114 DDFSDFEMKEVY

-1146 THMSYIGLYPNTIYN
+1146 THVSYIGLYPNTIYN

-1203 MQEAAGAVEI
+1203 MQEATGAVEI
-1213 LVAEKRINITD
+1213 LVAQKRINITD
-1224 DARVCMA
+1224 NARVCMA

-1391 GVYEEV
+1391 GVYEEI

-1402 ANVTTSYRTHVQSF
+1402 ANVTISYRTHVQSF
-1416 GWQNPVTNGVMSGTS
+1416 GWQNPVTNGVMSGTT

-1479 KRLEAIKIQLA
+1479 KRLEAIEIRLT

-1535 VVKKNEKA
+1535 VVKKTEAA
-1543 PGLNYAG
+1543 PGLDYAG
-1550 VDASKGV
+1550 VNASKGV

-1595 WVLNGAM
+1595 WVLNGTM

-1630 QTHIQKNGWEQKWKK
+1630 RTHIQTYGWEKEWKK
-1645 DGEMSGTSGEA
+1645 DGVMSGTSGKA
-1656 KRLEAIRIKLYGEMA
+1656 KRLEAIQIKLYGEMA